1 MKSVWVG
8 TDWHVWSI
16 GHTPHHP
23 YQSVSNIRQLSDSYA
38 NDIQVDDVFIYLGD
52 LCDPAVTDL
61 NELKRLVQN
70 IPGYKILVKGNHDT
84 ETDYFYRDIGFDEV
98 CDVCVINQVAF
109 SHFPLKVEPDMINIQ
124 RSDVDDA
131 NHINAYREDYY
142 KHPIEISELIQNAYD
157 KWLKD
162 RAVHKVSEIADAK
175 TGKAYDASRILYLTD
190 IFEED
195 MLKPVDEAFVGND
208 EVSTTYLMSLSTVD
222 TEEKL
227 LKWIR
232 QNLHVGPMGK
242 VKTDIEMA
250 RSRSASDFDIALFV
264 NPRLRKL
271 GHNPRL
277 MVFIGYEPNNPK
289 PGFVHM
295 FNYWVDLDDSVT
307 WFEAS
312 WRGNEGIHEFE
323 DIDDMKTEILSLYR
337 DRIESNKYTETIF
350 HSVNHSYLK
359 PGRDPQEILKDIF
372 GEDGLVNES
381 AAKSEIDKDFIPKEK
396 IKLSSLKKIRIT
408 EELINKYKKDYPVL
422 RHVRCKDTKEYICDG
437 YMWMN
442 HDDKLVC
449 YVGSCE
455 YTDDH
460 TKWIVSL
467 EIIPEFKGHGLSKQ
481 ILDFATKTMNC
492 KYLSVN
498 KDNKL
503 AKSIYDK
510 YGFKVYTTDDNMYYM
525 TIDPKAKIN
534 ESFAICG
541 LHNSIIKVDDQ
552 DYGDA
557 GLVSCI
563 DWFCDMVQ
571 LGSQLI
577 YIKTT
582 NRIRNLWAITE
593 QNSSP
598 LGGRGVDYSY
608 VINLDMIPKNIDKFS
623 LMKFICLFD
632 ILVTTSDQRTIEA
645 GCPNALCAAIAYWYS
660 QPYYD
665 QLFELPEEYM
675 HPSKEV
681 QNWFNMIQCYQRT
694 VNDTAVDL
702 LVRDLFWN
710 KEVDPKILISSTLK
724 NSMIACDVNN
734 ESAMSQYECLLSLNE
749 ATYDL
754 SKYTDLIVPGTM
766 QSSPFSGKKI
776 TSFVDDLLDANIKI
790 TPETID
796 KIALKQVKSAQD
808 LVDYYNSRLESFTDY
823 SSGSYLGS
831 ADVLWTLLFNMNNFS
846 INNWEKFIPT
856 KLSEVEFAQYMD
868 KRFAELDEI
877 EKMYQDIMIN
887 NIGAMRLSE
896 VIIDAKSELDAKD
909 SKFCKVSTKKDG
921 TVVYDYGK
929 DLGKVFIGSDV
940 YNDDNDKFKTTI
952 KPSRFFTRVHE
963 YDYIIVT
970 HGKIDGNPNLWEIEH
985 ITIDKNACYMVSE
998 LLDDIGTD
1006 KKVLLLICNPKGR
1019 QISGKYKNVT
1029 YSTNYVLDESAIPS
1043 NINIHDTI
1051 QTKISI
1057 IKTKIKQLQKINKRI
1072 NIEAVKSTSDVE
1084 FGFIVIRN
1092 TNKKNLYPYLEYIKE
1107 NVDFRHKYTHFIIND
1122 YIYALESAKTIFK
1135 WMNKVYFNSMPETGY
1150 YWTYQH
1156 NHCPIIMTI
1165 YDNPVIGGAVF
1176 STIDEC
1182 ISDARDY
1189 LDDIYGSGEYTISIY
1204 KAIKGHPLPGQ
1215 RIRIDESTFIDSHDV
1230 RECMTITIPEE
1241 TNNLNEILME
1251 PEDAHLF
1258 LADDEAGEKSQK
1270 PYKIKLST
1278 DDQGVIAE
1286 ATYDLEK
1293 YRKKYQFDSG
1303 KYAKE
1308 FINDKKLTSLIDDL
1322 LDANIKIS
1330 PQTIDRVA
1338 LLQVKNA
1345 EDLVKYFTTRIDKLT
1360 ISDDYIASG
1369 FIMATLLDTDSL
1381 TLDKFKDFVPI
1392 GLTEDQ
1398 FAEYMKKRISEF
1410 NLIESMYRAILIN
1423 RIGNYSLGINLTTSD
1438 YQFVNNQ
1445 FDKPNSD
1452 LVHIDENYSNDTV
1465 LYDYGD
1471 GFAKVYIEKNIYNAF
1486 KTGALK
1492 PSRLYTRASKFDYII
1507 ITHGVS
1513 NPSSDEWKI
1522 FNITINGKKFK
1533 DAKSLIKYLG
1543 KDKAVLFLVCNPDGK
1558 VIENY
1563 PKLVQGY
1570 TNIIFENGAYYKANV
1585 YDMIND
1591 ILKEIHKHRKA
1602 LKYIY
1607 RMVINWV
1614 KNLKITEY
1622 PNYNYPI
1629 VYIDNYHV
1637 LRMTSNKFNNISEF
1651 ISEGN
1656 QIITFINNYRD
1667 MLDRAKYIFEMIL
1680 KVYYN
1685 MIAENGYYWATT
1697 NTNDKVLIPGFRHIN
1712 PIVAGMVYK
1721 SLDECLTDAR
1731 EFYDTHEELI
1741 ESWGNI
1747 TIFKSKLGYDTPG
1760 YTKRSE
1766 DHMVISFDQL
1776 SDYLG
1781 NMNEDAY
1788 QLQGI
1793 DRDQQDVISKK
1804 YGIRAVG
1811 HETEE
1816 EIKYREEREKA
1827 ERERKAEFKKKQKEK
1842 QLAKARK
1849 AKKKIAKKRE
1859 LEKKKEEFKSKFNK
1873 KNEEV
1878 DISDIPYNDGSRNF
1892 FDNTPGVAN
1901 ADFVNETGYKFEML
1915 DKVKFFDPINESV
1928 DDRTLYPVYVLCV
1941 HTGTLLAN
1949 AIKKAT
1955 GSHFSHCTIS
1965 FDSSLKNM
1973 YSFGRKTRLT
1983 ELSNGSFVKESIHNP
1998 PYTNKGVTYALYCI
2012 PVTSSQLAAMKK
2024 RLEYFVKNKTKF
2036 RYDFAGLFKNFFGIA
2051 DNPEQ
2056 RWFCSRFV
2064 ADIINAGTEPGQK
2077 PMIREPSLMRP
2088 EDFLYTNFAL
2098 YVTSGLIKDY
2108 DQILVDKVTKKLLR
2122 IESIRRTQQRAVQST
2137 NIPVTESAVLDLN
2150 PYDPLG
2156 EAIFNY
2162 QMATMDESAYQN
2174 FKKYL
2179 HSFKIK
2185 LDKDGNIIIH
2195 RREVDQL
2202 DKYFREA
2209 NQLLKVNMK
2218 AGNEQ
2223 GVVDQLCR
2231 VHYMINLI
2239 NKYYLIST
2247 TKQNTTVKADLK
2259 KQLIDLRSV
2268 MINVYQQ
2275 YLSWVTA
2282 RNPQF
2287 NFQTAY
2293 DASIYSDKIT
2303 VPKEVITSIG
2313 RVIMTML

>member
-8 TDWHVWSI
+8 TDWHVWSV

-98 CDVCVINQVAF
+98 CDVCIINQVAF
-109 SHFPLKVEPDMINIQ
+109 SHFPLKVEPDMINIHGHLHSEK

-162 RAVHKVSEIADAK
+162 RAVHEVGEITDAK

-323 DIDDMKTEILSLYR
+323 NIDDMKTEILSLYR

-350 HSVNHSYLK
+350 HSVNPSYLK
-359 PGRDPQEILKDIF
+359 PGRDPQEILKNVF

-381 AAKSEIDKDFIPKEK
+381 LAI
-396 IKLSSLKKIRIT
+396 
-408 EELINKYKKDYPVL
+408 
-422 RHVRCKDTKEYICDG
+422 G
-437 YMWMN
+437 
-442 HDDKLVC
+442 
-449 YVGSCE
+449 
-455 YTDDH
+455 
-460 TKWIVSL
+460 
-467 EIIPEFKGHGLSKQ
+467 GL
-481 ILDFATKTMNC
+481 
-492 KYLSVN
+492 
-498 KDNKL
+498 
-503 AKSIYDK
+503 
-510 YGFKVYTTDDNMYYM
+510 
-525 TIDPKAKIN
+525 P
-534 ESFAICG
+534 
-541 LHNSIIKVDDQ
+541 NSIVKVNDQ

-563 DWFCDMVQ
+563 NWFCDMVQ
-571 LGSQLI
+571 LGSQVI

-598 LGGRGVDYSY
+598 LGGRGIDYSY
-608 VINLDMIPKNIDKFS
+608 VINLDMVPENIDKFS
-623 LMKFICLFD
+623 LMKFVCLFD

-694 VNDTAVDL
+694 INNTAVDL

-710 KEVDPKILISSTLK
+710 KEVDPKILISSALK

-749 ATYDL
+749 
-754 SKYTDLIVPGTM
+754 
-766 QSSPFSGKKI
+766 GK
-776 TSFVDDLLDANIKI
+776 S
-790 TPETID
+790 
-796 KIALKQVKSAQD
+796 
-808 LVDYYNSRLESFTDY
+808 
-823 SSGSYLGS
+823 
-831 ADVLWTLLFNMNNFS
+831 
-846 INNWEKFIPT
+846 
-856 KLSEVEFAQYMD
+856 
-868 KRFAELDEI
+868 
-877 EKMYQDIMIN
+877 
-887 NIGAMRLSE
+887 
-896 VIIDAKSELDAKD
+896 
-909 SKFCKVSTKKDG
+909 
-921 TVVYDYGK
+921 
-929 DLGKVFIGSDV
+929 
-940 YNDDNDKFKTTI
+940 
-952 KPSRFFTRVHE
+952 
-963 YDYIIVT
+963 
-970 HGKIDGNPNLWEIEH
+970 
-985 ITIDKNACYMVSE
+985 
-998 LLDDIGTD
+998 TD
-1006 KKVLLLICNPKGR
+1006 KK
-1019 QISGKYKNVT
+1019 
-1029 YSTNYVLDESAIPS
+1029 
-1043 NINIHDTI
+1043 
-1051 QTKISI
+1051 
-1057 IKTKIKQLQKINKRI
+1057 
-1072 NIEAVKSTSDVE
+1072 SD
-1084 FGFIVIRN
+1084 
-1092 TNKKNLYPYLEYIKE
+1092 
-1107 NVDFRHKYTHFIIND
+1107 D
-1122 YIYALESAKTIFK
+1122 
-1135 WMNKVYFNSMPETGY
+1135 
-1150 YWTYQH
+1150 
-1156 NHCPIIMTI
+1156 
-1165 YDNPVIGGAVF
+1165 
-1176 STIDEC
+1176 
-1182 ISDARDY
+1182 
-1189 LDDIYGSGEYTISIY
+1189 
-1204 KAIKGHPLPGQ
+1204 
-1215 RIRIDESTFIDSHDV
+1215 
-1230 RECMTITIPEE
+1230 
-1241 TNNLNEILME
+1241 LNEILME

-1258 LADDEAGEKSQK
+1258 LADDGAGEKSQK

-1286 ATYDLEK
+1286 SFVYDPK
-1293 YRKKYQFDSG
+1293 KFYKNPIDNRKFTLMIG
-1303 KYAKE
+1303 
-1308 FINDKKLTSLIDDL
+1308 DL
-1322 LDANIKIS
+1322 LEANIKIN
-1330 PQTIDRVA
+1330 PETIDRDALAQVKSTEDLKDYYNTRLSNYKNFDKNAYLGSAA
-1338 LLQVKNA
+1338 LLSN
-1345 EDLVKYFTTRIDKLT
+1345 LIYNL
-1360 ISDDYIASG
+1360 
-1369 FIMATLLDTDSL
+1369 
-1381 TLDKFKDFVPI
+1381 KDPKINVWENFVPT
-1392 GLTEDQ
+1392 GLSKQE
-1398 FAEYMKKRISEF
+1398 FASYMETRFRELDF
-1410 NLIESMYRAILIN
+1410 IESMFQKLILHNINAIKLADADSAKDIQSQIKTLKKIVDKDPSFTTTLPDGTRKYTYGEGFGIVYVSKTIYYDNPVGEEISKPSRYIGRAA
-1423 RIGNYSLGINLTTSD
+1423 
-1438 YQFVNNQ
+1438 
-1445 FDKPNSD
+1445 
-1452 LVHIDENYSNDTV
+1452 
-1465 LYDYGD
+1465 LYDYIIVNHGIENETNRDWLMDHIVLDTED
-1471 GFAKVYIEKNIYNAF
+1471 GWRRFTTVN
-1486 KTGALK
+1486 
-1492 PSRLYTRASKFDYII
+1492 
-1507 ITHGVS
+1507 
-1513 NPSSDEWKI
+1513 
-1522 FNITINGKKFK
+1522 
-1533 DAKSLIKYLG
+1533 SLMKYLG
-1543 KDKAVLFLVCNPDGK
+1543 KKARVLLLICNPTGKVLREYTNVEYAKTNVFAESAVNLDKVNIHDTIMNLTTMIKVRQKTLQSLKKRVKKWYKKNSDLNKSHHNFGYLKFYTTKPISVLGKNDDPSIPQLISEITDTPEFDMVIDLFDEYIYFLNIAKEIFKAVDK
-1558 VIENY
+1558 
-1563 PKLVQGY
+1563 
-1570 TNIIFENGAYYKANV
+1570 
-1585 YDMIND
+1585 
-1591 ILKEIHKHRKA
+1591 
-1602 LKYIY
+1602 IY
-1607 RMVINWV
+1607 
-1614 KNLKITEY
+1614 
-1622 PNYNYPI
+1622 
-1629 VYIDNYHV
+1629 
-1637 LRMTSNKFNNISEF
+1637 FNSIP
-1651 ISEGN
+1651 
-1656 QIITFINNYRD
+1656 
-1667 MLDRAKYIFEMIL
+1667 
-1680 KVYYN
+1680 
-1685 MIAENGYYWATT
+1685 ENGYYWIHPVQAIGPNPLYCLSITY
-1697 NTNDKVLIPGFRHIN
+1697 GN
-1712 PIVAGMVYK
+1712 PIVRGMKFNTIDECIEDIKEYASINDLTSDVMVYET
-1721 SLDECLTDAR
+1721 SNNQYLPGLNDYGER
-1731 EFYDTHEELI
+1731 
-1741 ESWGNI
+1741 I
-1747 TIFKSKLGYDTPG
+1747 TRVTVDKPI
-1760 YTKRSE
+1760 
-1766 DHMVISFDQL
+1766 
-1776 SDYLG
+1776 
-1781 NMNEDAY
+1781 NEDAY

-1793 DRDQQDVISKK
+1793 DRDQQDIISKK

-1827 ERERKAEFKKKQKEK
+1827 ERERKAEFKKKQKDK

-1892 FDNTPGVAN
+1892 FDSTPGVAN

-1915 DKVKFFDPINESV
+1915 DKVKFFDSINEST

-1998 PYTNKGVTYALYCI
+1998 PYTNEGVTYALYCI

-2122 IESIRRTQQRAVQST
+2122 IESIRRAQQRAVQST

>member
-1 MKSVWVG
+1 MKNVWVG

-84 ETDYFYRDIGFDEV
+84 ETNYFYRDIGFDEV

-109 SHFPLKVEPDMINIQ
+109 SHFPLKVEPDMINIHGHLHTEK

-142 KHPIEISELIQNAYD
+142 KHPVEISELIQGAYD

-162 RAVHKVSEIADAK
+162 RAVHRVGEITDAK
-175 TGKAYDASRILYLTD
+175 TGKVYDTSRVLYLTD

-195 MLKPVDEAFVGND
+195 MLKPIDEAFVGND

-227 LKWIR
+227 LKWVR

-295 FNYWVDLDDSVT
+295 FNYWVELDDSVT

-350 HSVNHSYLK
+350 HSVNPSYLK
-359 PGRDPQEILKDIF
+359 PGRDPQEILKDVF

-381 AAKSEIDKDFIPKEK
+381 
-396 IKLSSLKKIRIT
+396 
-408 EELINKYKKDYPVL
+408 
-422 RHVRCKDTKEYICDG
+422 
-437 YMWMN
+437 
-442 HDDKLVC
+442 
-449 YVGSCE
+449 
-455 YTDDH
+455 
-460 TKWIVSL
+460 
-467 EIIPEFKGHGLSKQ
+467 
-481 ILDFATKTMNC
+481 
-492 KYLSVN
+492 
-498 KDNKL
+498 
-503 AKSIYDK
+503 
-510 YGFKVYTTDDNMYYM
+510 
-525 TIDPKAKIN
+525 
-534 ESFAICG
+534 FAICG
-541 LHNSIIKVDDQ
+541 LPHCIIKVDDQ
-552 DYGDA
+552 EYGDA

-563 DWFCDMVQ
+563 DWFCDNVQ
-571 LGSQLI
+571 LGNQLI
-577 YIKTT
+577 HIKTT

-598 LGGRGVDYSY
+598 LGGRGIDYSY
-608 VINLDMIPKNIDKFS
+608 VINLDMVPKNIDKFS

-632 ILVTTSDQRTIEA
+632 ILVTTSNQRTIEA
-645 GCPNALCAAIAYWYS
+645 GCSNALCAAIAYWYS

-694 VNDTAVDL
+694 INNTAVDL

-710 KEVDPKILISSTLK
+710 KEVDPKILISSALK

-754 SKYTDLIVPGTM
+754 EKYNRLIG
-766 QSSPFSGKKI
+766 GKLESQTNLPMKKL
-776 TSFVDDLLDANIKI
+776 TTFMDDLLDANIKV

-796 KIALKQVKSAQD
+796 KVALKQCKTAND
-808 LVDYYNSRLESFTDY
+808 LINYYKNRLSEYIDPRKP
-823 SSGSYLGS
+823 GYLGS
-831 ADVLWTLLFNMNNFS
+831 AYTLALLLNNLKDPE
-846 INNWEKFIPT
+846 INVWENFVPT
-856 KLSEVEFAQYMD
+856 GLSDKQFAEYMD
-868 KRFAELDEI
+868 MRFAELDDI
-877 EKMYQDIMIN
+877 EKLYQKVILN
-887 NIGAMRLSE
+887 NIGSYKMS
-896 VIIDAKSELDAKD
+896 IGDAKSFMDD
-909 SKFCKVSTKKDG
+909 QTSDDWVNVTTSKDG
-921 TVVYDYGK
+921 TKVYDYQQNGF
-929 DLGKVFIGSDV
+929 GKVYVNADI
-940 YNDDNDKFKTTI
+940 YRKNYAII
-952 KPSRFFTRVHE
+952 KPSRLFSQAKE
-963 YDYIIVT
+963 YDYIIIT
-970 HGKIDGNPNLWEIEH
+970 HGLGSTSDDPSLWKIEH
-985 ITIDKNACYMVSE
+985 ISINNTPCYTVQELIDT
-998 LLDDIGTD
+998 IGTTD
-1006 KKVLLLICNPKGR
+1006 KVLLLICNPN
-1019 QISGKYKNVT
+1019 GKKLHNKYQNVT
-1029 YSTNYVLDESAIPS
+1029 YATTDVLMESALFNSKLDIHADIMDRVSIVKSQINSLKRQKKTITKWLNENPETKFIS
-1043 NINIHDTI
+1043 NKFKFLWIDYSSNKLHLPTI
-1051 QTKISI
+1051 TELPNMMSKRDSI
-1057 IKTKIKQLQKINKRI
+1057 IVTIDQYMTMLEAAKVIFRSMD
-1072 NIEAVKSTSDVE
+1072 NIYY
-1084 FGFIVIRN
+1084 N
-1092 TNKKNLYPYLEYIKE
+1092 TIP
-1107 NVDFRHKYTHFIIND
+1107 
-1122 YIYALESAKTIFK
+1122 ES
-1135 WMNKVYFNSMPETGY
+1135 GY
-1150 YWTYQH
+1150 YWLYDSIPNLPVL
-1156 NHCPIIMTI
+1156 NHRYSNPIVTGMI
-1165 YDNPVIGGAVF
+1165 F
-1176 STIDEC
+1176 STIENC
-1182 ISDARDY
+1182 ISDAEEYSQYMDI
-1189 LDDIYGSGEYTISIY
+1189 DPVTHIKNNDPSIDIYEA
-1204 KAIKGHPLPGQ
+1204 KRGHALPGNYNHMNENKS
-1215 RIRIDESTFIDSHDV
+1215 IGYGEFIKST
-1230 RECMTITIPEE
+1230 TITQKDD
-1241 TNNLNEILME
+1241 LNEILME
-1251 PEDAHLF
+1251 PEDVHLF

-1278 DDQGVIAE
+1278 DDQGV
-1286 ATYDLEK
+1286 
-1293 YRKKYQFDSG
+1293 
-1303 KYAKE
+1303 
-1308 FINDKKLTSLIDDL
+1308 
-1322 LDANIKIS
+1322 
-1330 PQTIDRVA
+1330 
-1338 LLQVKNA
+1338 
-1345 EDLVKYFTTRIDKLT
+1345 
-1360 ISDDYIASG
+1360 
-1369 FIMATLLDTDSL
+1369 MA
-1381 TLDKFKDFVPI
+1381 
-1392 GLTEDQ
+1392 
-1398 FAEYMKKRISEF
+1398 
-1410 NLIESMYRAILIN
+1410 
-1423 RIGNYSLGINLTTSD
+1423 
-1438 YQFVNNQ
+1438 
-1445 FDKPNSD
+1445 
-1452 LVHIDENYSNDTV
+1452 
-1465 LYDYGD
+1465 
-1471 GFAKVYIEKNIYNAF
+1471 
-1486 KTGALK
+1486 
-1492 PSRLYTRASKFDYII
+1492 
-1507 ITHGVS
+1507 
-1513 NPSSDEWKI
+1513 
-1522 FNITINGKKFK
+1522 
-1533 DAKSLIKYLG
+1533 
-1543 KDKAVLFLVCNPDGK
+1543 
-1558 VIENY
+1558 
-1563 PKLVQGY
+1563 
-1570 TNIIFENGAYYKANV
+1570 
-1585 YDMIND
+1585 
-1591 ILKEIHKHRKA
+1591 
-1602 LKYIY
+1602 
-1607 RMVINWV
+1607 
-1614 KNLKITEY
+1614 
-1622 PNYNYPI
+1622 
-1629 VYIDNYHV
+1629 
-1637 LRMTSNKFNNISEF
+1637 
-1651 ISEGN
+1651 
-1656 QIITFINNYRD
+1656 
-1667 MLDRAKYIFEMIL
+1667 
-1680 KVYYN
+1680 
-1685 MIAENGYYWATT
+1685 
-1697 NTNDKVLIPGFRHIN
+1697 
-1712 PIVAGMVYK
+1712 
-1721 SLDECLTDAR
+1721 
-1731 EFYDTHEELI
+1731 
-1741 ESWGNI
+1741 
-1747 TIFKSKLGYDTPG
+1747 
-1760 YTKRSE
+1760 
-1766 DHMVISFDQL
+1766 
-1776 SDYLG
+1776 
-1781 NMNEDAY
+1781 EDAY

-1793 DRDQQDVISKK
+1793 DRDQQDAISKK

-1849 AKKKIAKKRE
+1849 AKKKIVKKRE

-1892 FDNTPGVAN
+1892 FDSTPGVAN

-1915 DKVKFFDPINESV
+1915 DKVKFFDPINESA

-1973 YSFGRKTRLT
+1973 YSFGRKTKLT
-1983 ELSNGSFVKESIHNP
+1983 ELSNESFVKESIHNP
-1998 PYTNKGVTYALYCI
+1998 PYTNEGVTYALYCI

-2122 IESIRRTQQRAVQST
+2122 IESIRRAQQRAVQST

>member
-8 TDWHVWSI
+8 TDWHVWSV

-98 CDVCVINQVAF
+98 CDICVINQVAF

-162 RAVHKVSEIADAK
+162 RAVYKVGEITDAK

-323 DIDDMKTEILSLYR
+323 NVDDMKTEIISLYR

-381 AAKSEIDKDFIPKEK
+381 
-396 IKLSSLKKIRIT
+396 
-408 EELINKYKKDYPVL
+408 
-422 RHVRCKDTKEYICDG
+422 
-437 YMWMN
+437 
-442 HDDKLVC
+442 
-449 YVGSCE
+449 
-455 YTDDH
+455 
-460 TKWIVSL
+460 
-467 EIIPEFKGHGLSKQ
+467 
-481 ILDFATKTMNC
+481 
-492 KYLSVN
+492 
-498 KDNKL
+498 
-503 AKSIYDK
+503 
-510 YGFKVYTTDDNMYYM
+510 
-525 TIDPKAKIN
+525 
-534 ESFAICG
+534 FAICG
-541 LHNSIIKVDDQ
+541 LPNSIIKVDNQ

-623 LMKFICLFD
+623 LMKFVCLFD

-694 VNDTAVDL
+694 INDTAVDL

-710 KEVDPKILISSTLK
+710 KEVDPKILISSALK
-724 NSMIACDVNN
+724 NSMIACDINN

-749 ATYDL
+749 VTYDL

-790 TPETID
+790 TPDTID

-856 KLSEVEFAQYMD
+856 NLSEVEFAQYMD
-868 KRFAELDEI
+868 KRFTELDEI

-896 VIIDAKSELDAKD
+896 AISDAKSKLDVKD

-970 HGKIDGNPNLWEIEH
+970 HGKINGNPNLWEIEH

-1072 NIEAVKSTSDVE
+1072 NTEAVKSTSDVE

-1092 TNKKNLYPYLEYIKE
+1092 TNKKNLYPYLECIKE
-1107 NVDFRHKYTHFIIND
+1107 NVDFRHKYTHFVIND
-1122 YIYALESAKTIFK
+1122 YIYTLESAKTVFK

-1189 LDDIYGSGEYTISIY
+1189 LDDIHGSGEYTISIY

-1215 RIRIDESTFIDSHDV
+1215 RIRIDESTFIDSHDA
-1230 RECMTITIPEE
+1230 REGMTITIPEE
-1241 TNNLNEILME
+1241 TDNLNEILME

-1286 ATYDLEK
+1286 
-1293 YRKKYQFDSG
+1293 
-1303 KYAKE
+1303 
-1308 FINDKKLTSLIDDL
+1308 
-1322 LDANIKIS
+1322 
-1330 PQTIDRVA
+1330 
-1338 LLQVKNA
+1338 
-1345 EDLVKYFTTRIDKLT
+1345 
-1360 ISDDYIASG
+1360 
-1369 FIMATLLDTDSL
+1369 
-1381 TLDKFKDFVPI
+1381 
-1392 GLTEDQ
+1392 
-1398 FAEYMKKRISEF
+1398 
-1410 NLIESMYRAILIN
+1410 
-1423 RIGNYSLGINLTTSD
+1423 
-1438 YQFVNNQ
+1438 
-1445 FDKPNSD
+1445 
-1452 LVHIDENYSNDTV
+1452 
-1465 LYDYGD
+1465 
-1471 GFAKVYIEKNIYNAF
+1471 
-1486 KTGALK
+1486 
-1492 PSRLYTRASKFDYII
+1492 
-1507 ITHGVS
+1507 
-1513 NPSSDEWKI
+1513 
-1522 FNITINGKKFK
+1522 
-1533 DAKSLIKYLG
+1533 
-1543 KDKAVLFLVCNPDGK
+1543 
-1558 VIENY
+1558 
-1563 PKLVQGY
+1563 
-1570 TNIIFENGAYYKANV
+1570 
-1585 YDMIND
+1585 
-1591 ILKEIHKHRKA
+1591 
-1602 LKYIY
+1602 
-1607 RMVINWV
+1607 
-1614 KNLKITEY
+1614 
-1622 PNYNYPI
+1622 
-1629 VYIDNYHV
+1629 
-1637 LRMTSNKFNNISEF
+1637 
-1651 ISEGN
+1651 
-1656 QIITFINNYRD
+1656 
-1667 MLDRAKYIFEMIL
+1667 
-1680 KVYYN
+1680 
-1685 MIAENGYYWATT
+1685 
-1697 NTNDKVLIPGFRHIN
+1697 
-1712 PIVAGMVYK
+1712 
-1721 SLDECLTDAR
+1721 
-1731 EFYDTHEELI
+1731 
-1741 ESWGNI
+1741 
-1747 TIFKSKLGYDTPG
+1747 
-1760 YTKRSE
+1760 
-1766 DHMVISFDQL
+1766 
-1776 SDYLG
+1776 
-1781 NMNEDAY
+1781 DAY

-1793 DRDQQDVISKK
+1793 DRDQQDAISKK

-1816 EIKYREEREKA
+1816 EIKYREEQEKA

-1892 FDNTPGVAN
+1892 FDSTPGVAN

-1983 ELSNGSFVKESIHNP
+1983 ELSNGSFVKENIHNP
-1998 PYTNKGVTYALYCI
+1998 PYTNEGVTYALYCI

-2098 YVTSGLIKDY
+2098 YVASGLIKDY

-2122 IESIRRTQQRAVQST
+2122 IESIRRAQQRAVQST

>member
-1 MKSVWVG
+1 MKNVWVG
-8 TDWHVWSI
+8 TDWHVWSV

-61 NELKRLVQN
+61 NELKCLVQN

-109 SHFPLKVEPDMINIQ
+109 SHFPLKVEPDMINVHGHLHTEK

-142 KHPIEISELIQNAYD
+142 KHPIEISELIQGVYD

-162 RAVHKVSEIADAK
+162 RVVHKTGEIIDAK
-175 TGKAYDASRILYLTD
+175 TGRIYDTSRVLYLTD

-227 LKWIR
+227 LKWVR

-323 DIDDMKTEILSLYR
+323 NVDDMKTEILSLYR

-350 HSVNHSYLK
+350 HSVNPSYLK
-359 PGRDPQEILKDIF
+359 PGRDPQEILKDVF

-381 AAKSEIDKDFIPKEK
+381 AAKSEIDKDFVPKEK
-396 IKLSSLKKIRIT
+396 IKLSSLKKVEIT
-408 EELINKYKKDYPVL
+408 EDIINKYKKEYSVL
-422 RHVRCKDTKEYICDG
+422 RHVRCKDTKEYVCDG
-437 YMWMN
+437 YMWMTRDN
-442 HDDKLVC
+442 KLVC

-467 EIIPEFKGHGLSKQ
+467 EILPEFKGHGLSKQ
-481 ILDFATKTMNC
+481 ILDFATKNMNC

-503 AKSIYDK
+503 AKVIYDK

-541 LHNSIIKVDDQ
+541 LPHCIIKVDDQ

-563 DWFCDMVQ
+563 DWFCDNVQ
-571 LGSQLI
+571 LGNQLI
-577 YIKTT
+577 HIKTT

-608 VINLDMIPKNIDKFS
+608 VINLDMVPKNIDKFS
-623 LMKFICLFD
+623 LMKFVCLFD
-632 ILVTTSDQRTIEA
+632 ILVTTSNQRTIEA
-645 GCPNALCAAIAYWYS
+645 GCSNALCAAIAYWYS

-694 VNDTAVDL
+694 INNTAVDL

-710 KEVDPKILISSTLK
+710 KEVDPKILISSALK

-754 SKYTDLIVPGTM
+754 SKYTDLIAPGTT
-766 QSSPFSGKKI
+766 QRSAFNGKKL

-831 ADVLWTLLFNMNNFS
+831 ADLLWTLLFNMDNFS
-846 INNWEKFIPT
+846 VNNWEKFIPT
-856 KLSEVEFAQYMD
+856 NLSEVEFAQYMD

-896 VIIDAKSELDAKD
+896 AIIDAKSELDAKD

-970 HGKIDGNPNLWEIEH
+970 HGKVDGNPNLWEIEH

-1006 KKVLLLICNPKGR
+1006 KKVLLLICNPKER

-1029 YSTNYVLDESAIPS
+1029 YSTNYVLDESAIPA
-1043 NINIHDTI
+1043 NLNIHDTI

-1072 NIEAVKSTSDVE
+1072 NTEAVKSTSDVE

-1092 TNKKNLYPYLEYIKE
+1092 TNKKDLYPRLECIKE

-1122 YIYALESAKTIFK
+1122 YIYALESTKTVFK
-1135 WMNKVYFNSMPETGY
+1135 WMDKIYFESMSETGY

-1156 NHCPIIMTI
+1156 DHCPIIMTT
-1165 YDNPVIGGAVF
+1165 YDNPVVGGAVF

-1189 LDDIYGSGEYTISIY
+1189 LDDIHGSGEYTISVY
-1204 KAIKGHPLPGQ
+1204 KANKGHPLPGQ

-1230 RECMTITIPEE
+1230 KEGMTITIPEE
-1241 TNNLNEILME
+1241 KDDLNEILME

-1258 LADDEAGEKSQK
+1258 LAEDEAGEKSQK

-1286 ATYDLEK
+1286 
-1293 YRKKYQFDSG
+1293 
-1303 KYAKE
+1303 
-1308 FINDKKLTSLIDDL
+1308 
-1322 LDANIKIS
+1322 
-1330 PQTIDRVA
+1330 
-1338 LLQVKNA
+1338 
-1345 EDLVKYFTTRIDKLT
+1345 
-1360 ISDDYIASG
+1360 
-1369 FIMATLLDTDSL
+1369 
-1381 TLDKFKDFVPI
+1381 
-1392 GLTEDQ
+1392 
-1398 FAEYMKKRISEF
+1398 
-1410 NLIESMYRAILIN
+1410 
-1423 RIGNYSLGINLTTSD
+1423 
-1438 YQFVNNQ
+1438 
-1445 FDKPNSD
+1445 
-1452 LVHIDENYSNDTV
+1452 
-1465 LYDYGD
+1465 
-1471 GFAKVYIEKNIYNAF
+1471 
-1486 KTGALK
+1486 
-1492 PSRLYTRASKFDYII
+1492 
-1507 ITHGVS
+1507 
-1513 NPSSDEWKI
+1513 
-1522 FNITINGKKFK
+1522 
-1533 DAKSLIKYLG
+1533 
-1543 KDKAVLFLVCNPDGK
+1543 
-1558 VIENY
+1558 
-1563 PKLVQGY
+1563 
-1570 TNIIFENGAYYKANV
+1570 
-1585 YDMIND
+1585 
-1591 ILKEIHKHRKA
+1591 
-1602 LKYIY
+1602 
-1607 RMVINWV
+1607 
-1614 KNLKITEY
+1614 
-1622 PNYNYPI
+1622 
-1629 VYIDNYHV
+1629 
-1637 LRMTSNKFNNISEF
+1637 
-1651 ISEGN
+1651 
-1656 QIITFINNYRD
+1656 
-1667 MLDRAKYIFEMIL
+1667 
-1680 KVYYN
+1680 
-1685 MIAENGYYWATT
+1685 
-1697 NTNDKVLIPGFRHIN
+1697 
-1712 PIVAGMVYK
+1712 
-1721 SLDECLTDAR
+1721 
-1731 EFYDTHEELI
+1731 
-1741 ESWGNI
+1741 
-1747 TIFKSKLGYDTPG
+1747 
-1760 YTKRSE
+1760 
-1766 DHMVISFDQL
+1766 
-1776 SDYLG
+1776 
-1781 NMNEDAY
+1781 DAY

-1793 DRDQQDVISKK
+1793 DRDQQDAISKK

-1892 FDNTPGVAN
+1892 FDSTPGVAN
-1901 ADFVNETGYKFEML
+1901 ADFINETGYKFEML
-1915 DKVKFFDPINESV
+1915 DKVKFFDPINEST

-1973 YSFGRKTRLT
+1973 YSFGRKTKLT

-1998 PYTNKGVTYALYCI
+1998 PYTNEGVNYALYCI

-2122 IESIRRTQQRAVQST
+2122 IESIRRAQQRAVQST

>member
-61 NELKRLVQN
+61 NELKHLVQN

-109 SHFPLKVEPDMINIQ
+109 SHFPLKVEPDMINIHGHLHTEK

-142 KHPIEISELIQNAYD
+142 KHPVEISELIQGAYD

-162 RAVHKVSEIADAK
+162 RAVHKTGEITDAK
-175 TGKAYDASRILYLTD
+175 TGRVYDTSRVLYLTD

-195 MLKPVDEAFVGND
+195 MLKPVDETFVGND

-323 DIDDMKTEILSLYR
+323 NVDDMKTEILSLYR

-350 HSVNHSYLK
+350 HSVNPSYLK
-359 PGRDPQEILKDIF
+359 PGRDPQEILKDVF

-381 AAKSEIDKDFIPKEK
+381 AAKINKKLYHISTSNLDGKILYPKIPSNYFTKNNYEENTTKRVCFAPDINKCLMGLSQNCTGMEFFVHVPNGEHEIYKPSSKEVPDS
-396 IKLSSLKKIRIT
+396 IITGELWIT
-408 EELINKYKKDYPVL
+408 EPVKLKCIGKILVIGDSGKPGHPFKYGTHTAELYDW
-422 RHVRCKDTKEYICDG
+422 E
-437 YMWMN
+437 W
-442 HDDKLVC
+442 
-449 YVGSCE
+449 
-455 YTDDH
+455 
-460 TKWIVSL
+460 KWI
-467 EIIPEFKGHGLSKQ
+467 ESK
-481 ILDFATKTMNC
+481 K
-492 KYLSVN
+492 S
-498 KDNKL
+498 KL
-503 AKSIYDK
+503 
-510 YGFKVYTTDDNMYYM
+510 
-525 TIDPKAKIN
+525 N

-541 LHNSIIKVDDQ
+541 LPHSIIKVDDQ

-563 DWFCDMVQ
+563 DWFCDNVQ
-571 LGSQLI
+571 LGNQLI

-608 VINLDMIPKNIDKFS
+608 MINLDMVPKNIDKFS

-632 ILVTTSDQRTIEA
+632 ILVTTSNQRTIEA
-645 GCPNALCAAIAYWYS
+645 GCSNALCAAIAYWYS

-665 QLFELPEEYM
+665 QLFELPEEFM

-681 QNWFNMIQCYQRT
+681 QNWFNMIQYYQRT
-694 VNDTAVDL
+694 INDTAVDL

-710 KEVDPKILISSTLK
+710 KEVDPKILISSALK

-749 ATYDL
+749 VTYDL
-754 SKYTDLIVPGTM
+754 SKYTDLVIPGTM

-776 TSFVDDLLDANIKI
+776 TSFTNDLLDANIKI

-831 ADVLWTLLFNMNNFS
+831 ADVLWTLLFNMDNFS
-846 INNWEKFIPT
+846 VNNWEKFIPT
-856 KLSEVEFAQYMD
+856 NLTEVEFAQYMD

-896 VIIDAKSELDAKD
+896 AISDAKSKLDAEN
-909 SKFCKVSTKKDG
+909 SKLCKVSTKKDG

-929 DLGKVFIGSDV
+929 ELGKVFIGSYV

-985 ITIDKNACYMVSE
+985 ITINKNACYMVSE

-1029 YSTNYVLDESAIPS
+1029 YSTNYMLDESAIPS

-1072 NIEAVKSTSDVE
+1072 NTEAVKSTSDIK
-1084 FGFIVIRN
+1084 FGFIVVRN
-1092 TNKKNLYPYLEYIKE
+1092 TNKKNLYPYLECIKA
-1107 NVDFRHKYTHFIIND
+1107 NVDFCNKYTHFAIND

-1135 WMNKVYFNSMPETGY
+1135 WMDKIYFESMPEAGY

-1156 NHCPIIMTI
+1156 SHCPIIMTT
-1165 YDNPVIGGAVF
+1165 YDNPVVGGAVF

-1182 ISDARDY
+1182 ISDASDY
-1189 LDDIYGSGEYTISIY
+1189 LDDIHGSGEYTINVY
-1204 KAIKGHPLPGQ
+1204 KAVKGHPLPGQ
-1215 RIRIDESTFIDSHDV
+1215 RIRIDESAFIDSHDAK
-1230 RECMTITIPEE
+1230 EGMTITVPGDD
-1241 TNNLNEILME
+1241 NLNEILME

-1258 LADDEAGEKSQK
+1258 LSDDEAGEKSQK
-1270 PYKIKLST
+1270 PYKVRLST
-1278 DDQGVIAE
+1278 DDEGVIA
-1286 ATYDLEK
+1286 
-1293 YRKKYQFDSG
+1293 
-1303 KYAKE
+1303 
-1308 FINDKKLTSLIDDL
+1308 
-1322 LDANIKIS
+1322 
-1330 PQTIDRVA
+1330 
-1338 LLQVKNA
+1338 
-1345 EDLVKYFTTRIDKLT
+1345 
-1360 ISDDYIASG
+1360 
-1369 FIMATLLDTDSL
+1369 
-1381 TLDKFKDFVPI
+1381 
-1392 GLTEDQ
+1392 
-1398 FAEYMKKRISEF
+1398 
-1410 NLIESMYRAILIN
+1410 
-1423 RIGNYSLGINLTTSD
+1423 
-1438 YQFVNNQ
+1438 
-1445 FDKPNSD
+1445 
-1452 LVHIDENYSNDTV
+1452 
-1465 LYDYGD
+1465 
-1471 GFAKVYIEKNIYNAF
+1471 
-1486 KTGALK
+1486 
-1492 PSRLYTRASKFDYII
+1492 
-1507 ITHGVS
+1507 
-1513 NPSSDEWKI
+1513 
-1522 FNITINGKKFK
+1522 
-1533 DAKSLIKYLG
+1533 
-1543 KDKAVLFLVCNPDGK
+1543 
-1558 VIENY
+1558 
-1563 PKLVQGY
+1563 
-1570 TNIIFENGAYYKANV
+1570 
-1585 YDMIND
+1585 
-1591 ILKEIHKHRKA
+1591 
-1602 LKYIY
+1602 
-1607 RMVINWV
+1607 
-1614 KNLKITEY
+1614 
-1622 PNYNYPI
+1622 
-1629 VYIDNYHV
+1629 
-1637 LRMTSNKFNNISEF
+1637 
-1651 ISEGN
+1651 
-1656 QIITFINNYRD
+1656 
-1667 MLDRAKYIFEMIL
+1667 
-1680 KVYYN
+1680 
-1685 MIAENGYYWATT
+1685 
-1697 NTNDKVLIPGFRHIN
+1697 
-1712 PIVAGMVYK
+1712 
-1721 SLDECLTDAR
+1721 
-1731 EFYDTHEELI
+1731 
-1741 ESWGNI
+1741 
-1747 TIFKSKLGYDTPG
+1747 
-1760 YTKRSE
+1760 
-1766 DHMVISFDQL
+1766 
-1776 SDYLG
+1776 
-1781 NMNEDAY
+1781 EDAY

-1793 DRDQQDVISKK
+1793 DRDQQDAISKK

-1827 ERERKAEFKKKQKEK
+1827 ERERKAEFKKKQKDK

-1892 FDNTPGVAN
+1892 FDSTPGVTN

-1915 DKVKFFDPINESV
+1915 DKVKFFDPINEST

-1973 YSFGRKTRLT
+1973 YSFGRKTKLT

-1998 PYTNKGVTYALYCI
+1998 PYTNEGVTYALYCI

-2122 IESIRRTQQRAVQST
+2122 IESIRRAQQRAVKST

-2162 QMATMDESAYQN
+2162 QMATMDESVYQN

-2231 VHYMINLI
+2231 IHYMINLI

-2268 MINVYQQ
+2268 IINVYQQ

>member
-109 SHFPLKVEPDMINIQ
+109 SHFPLKVEPDMINIHGHLHSEK

-162 RAVHKVSEIADAK
+162 RAVHKVGEITDAK

-277 MVFIGYEPNNPK
+277 MIFIGYEPNNPK

-323 DIDDMKTEILSLYR
+323 TVDDMKTEILSLYR

-350 HSVNHSYLK
+350 HSVNPSYLK
-359 PGRDPQEILKDIF
+359 PGRDPQEILKNIF
-372 GEDGLVNES
+372 GEDGLV
-381 AAKSEIDKDFIPKEK
+381 
-396 IKLSSLKKIRIT
+396 
-408 EELINKYKKDYPVL
+408 
-422 RHVRCKDTKEYICDG
+422 
-437 YMWMN
+437 
-442 HDDKLVC
+442 
-449 YVGSCE
+449 
-455 YTDDH
+455 
-460 TKWIVSL
+460 
-467 EIIPEFKGHGLSKQ
+467 
-481 ILDFATKTMNC
+481 
-492 KYLSVN
+492 
-498 KDNKL
+498 
-503 AKSIYDK
+503 
-510 YGFKVYTTDDNMYYM
+510 
-525 TIDPKAKIN
+525 N

-552 DYGDA
+552 DYGDD

-563 DWFCDMVQ
+563 NWFCDMVQ
-571 LGSQLI
+571 LGSQVI

-598 LGGRGVDYSY
+598 LGGRGIDYSY
-608 VINLDMIPKNIDKFS
+608 VINLDMVPENIDKFS
-623 LMKFICLFD
+623 LMKFVCLFD

-694 VNDTAVDL
+694 INNTAVDL

-710 KEVDPKILISSTLK
+710 KEVDPKILISSALK

-754 SKYTDLIVPGTM
+754 SKYMDLIVPGTT
-766 QSSPFSGKKI
+766 QRSAFNGKKI
-776 TSFVDDLLDANIKI
+776 TSFVDDFLNANIKI

-831 ADVLWTLLFNMNNFS
+831 ADVLWTLLFNMDNFS
-846 INNWEKFIPT
+846 VNNWEKFIPT
-856 KLSEVEFAQYMD
+856 NLSEVEFAQYMD

-896 VIIDAKSELDAKD
+896 AISDAKSELDVKD
-909 SKFCKVSTKKDG
+909 SKFCKVSTN
-921 TVVYDYGK
+921 
-929 DLGKVFIGSDV
+929 I
-940 YNDDNDKFKTTI
+940 
-952 KPSRFFTRVHE
+952 PA
-963 YDYIIVT
+963 
-970 HGKIDGNPNLWEIEH
+970 NL
-985 ITIDKNACYMVSE
+985 
-998 LLDDIGTD
+998 
-1006 KKVLLLICNPKGR
+1006 
-1019 QISGKYKNVT
+1019 
-1029 YSTNYVLDESAIPS
+1029 
-1043 NINIHDTI
+1043 NIHDTI
-1051 QTKISI
+1051 QNKISI
-1057 IKTKIKQLQKINKRI
+1057 IKTKIKQLRRVSKQINT
-1072 NIEAVKSTSDVE
+1072 EAVKSTSDVE

-1092 TNKKNLYPYLEYIKE
+1092 TNKKDLYPRLECIKE
-1107 NVDFRHKYTHFIIND
+1107 NVDFRHKYTHFAIND

-1135 WMNKVYFNSMPETGY
+1135 WMDKIYFESMPEAGY

-1156 NHCPIIMTI
+1156 SHCPIIMTAH
-1165 YDNPVIGGAVF
+1165 DNPVVGGAVF

-1189 LDDIYGSGEYTISIY
+1189 LDDIHGSGEYTINVY
-1204 KAIKGHPLPGQ
+1204 KAVKGHPLPGQ
-1215 RIRIDESTFIDSHDV
+1215 RIRIDESTFIDSHDAK
-1230 RECMTITIPEE
+1230 EGMTITVSEDDS
-1241 TNNLNEILME
+1241 LNEILME

-1286 ATYDLEK
+1286 SFVYDPK
-1293 YRKKYQFDSG
+1293 KFYKNPIDNRKFTLMIG
-1303 KYAKE
+1303 
-1308 FINDKKLTSLIDDL
+1308 DL
-1322 LDANIKIS
+1322 LEANIKIN
-1330 PQTIDRVA
+1330 PETIDQDALAQVKSTEDLKDYYNARLTNYKNFDQNAYLSSAA
-1338 LLQVKNA
+1338 LLSN
-1345 EDLVKYFTTRIDKLT
+1345 LIYNL
-1360 ISDDYIASG
+1360 
-1369 FIMATLLDTDSL
+1369 
-1381 TLDKFKDFVPI
+1381 KDPKINVWENFVPT
-1392 GLTEDQ
+1392 GLSKQE
-1398 FAEYMKKRISEF
+1398 FASYMETRFRELDF
-1410 NLIESMYRAILIN
+1410 IESMFQKLILHNINAIKLADADSAKDIQSQ
-1423 RIGNYSLGINLTTSD
+1423 IKTLKKIVDKDPSFTTTLPD
-1438 YQFVNNQ
+1438 GTRKYTYGEGFG
-1445 FDKPNSD
+1445 
-1452 LVHIDENYSNDTV
+1452 TV
-1465 LYDYGD
+1465 YVGS
-1471 GFAKVYIEKNIYNAF
+1471 NIYNDPIGF
-1486 KTGALK
+1486 EVSK
-1492 PSRLYTRASKFDYII
+1492 PSRFIGRAALYDIIVVNHGKVNEFDNTWQMDPIYIN
-1507 ITHGVS
+1507 T
-1513 NPSSDEWKI
+1513 SD
-1522 FNITINGKKFK
+1522 GYKKLTTV
-1533 DAKSLIKYLG
+1533 DILMKYLG
-1543 KDKAVLFLVCNPDGK
+1543 KKAKVLLLICNPDGK
-1558 VIENY
+1558 ILREYTNVNY
-1563 PKLVQGY
+1563 PKTRVYLESAEAISDYGIHESIMDVITIIKINQKSLDSVRKRVKKWYKKNNINKSNHNFGY
-1570 TNIIFENGAYYKANV
+1570 LKFYVTKPISVLGKNDDPSIPQLISEITDTPEFDMVIDLFDEYIYFLNIA
-1585 YDMIND
+1585 
-1591 ILKEIHKHRKA
+1591 KEIFKA
-1602 LKYIY
+1602 VDKIY
-1607 RMVINWV
+1607 FKSIPE
-1614 KNLKITEY
+1614 T
-1622 PNYNYPI
+1622 
-1629 VYIDNYHV
+1629 
-1637 LRMTSNKFNNISEF
+1637 
-1651 ISEGN
+1651 
-1656 QIITFINNYRD
+1656 
-1667 MLDRAKYIFEMIL
+1667 
-1680 KVYYN
+1680 
-1685 MIAENGYYWATT
+1685 GYYWIHPVQAIGPNPLYCLSTT
-1697 NTNDKVLIPGFRHIN
+1697 YGN
-1712 PIVAGMVYK
+1712 PIIRGMK
-1721 SLDECLTDAR
+1721 FNTIDECIEDIREYASINDLKSDVMIYETSNNQYLPGLGTDCGER
-1731 EFYDTHEELI
+1731 VTRV
-1741 ESWGNI
+1741 
-1747 TIFKSKLGYDTPG
+1747 TIDS
-1760 YTKRSE
+1760 
-1766 DHMVISFDQL
+1766 II
-1776 SDYLG
+1776 
-1781 NMNEDAY
+1781 NEDAY

-1827 ERERKAEFKKKQKEK
+1827 ERERKAEFKKKQKDK

-1859 LEKKKEEFKSKFNK
+1859 LEKKREEFKSKFNK

-1892 FDNTPGVAN
+1892 FDSTPGVAN
-1901 ADFVNETGYKFEML
+1901 ADFVNETGYKFDIL
-1915 DKVKFFDPINESV
+1915 DKVKFFDPINEST

-1998 PYTNKGVTYALYCI
+1998 PYTNEGVTYALYCI

-2108 DQILVDKVTKKLLR
+2108 DQILVDKVTKKILR
-2122 IESIRRTQQRAVQST
+2122 IESIRRAQQRAVQST
-2137 NIPVTESAVLDLN
+2137 NIHVTESAVLDLN

>member
-8 TDWHVWSI
+8 TDWHVWSV

-23 YQSVSNIRQLSDSYA
+23 YQSISNIRQLSDSYA

-109 SHFPLKVEPDMINIQ
+109 SHFPLKVEPDMINIHGHLHNEK

-162 RAVHKVSEIADAK
+162 RAVHTVGEITDAK

-190 IFEED
+190 IFEKD

-277 MVFIGYEPNNPK
+277 MVFIGYELNNPK

-323 DIDDMKTEILSLYR
+323 NVDDMKTEILSLYR

-467 EIIPEFKGHGLSKQ
+467 EILPEFKGHGLSKQ

-534 ESFAICG
+534 ESFAIGG
-541 LHNSIIKVDDQ
+541 LPNSIIKVDDQ
-552 DYGDA
+552 DYGDN
-557 GLVSCI
+557 GLVSSI
-563 DWFCDMVQ
+563 NWFCDMVQ

-608 VINLDMIPKNIDKFS
+608 VINLDMVPKNIDKFS
-623 LMKFICLFD
+623 LMTFVCLFD

-710 KEVDPKILISSTLK
+710 KEVDPKILISSSLK

-749 ATYDL
+749 
-754 SKYTDLIVPGTM
+754 
-766 QSSPFSGKKI
+766 GK
-776 TSFVDDLLDANIKI
+776 S
-790 TPETID
+790 
-796 KIALKQVKSAQD
+796 
-808 LVDYYNSRLESFTDY
+808 
-823 SSGSYLGS
+823 
-831 ADVLWTLLFNMNNFS
+831 
-846 INNWEKFIPT
+846 
-856 KLSEVEFAQYMD
+856 
-868 KRFAELDEI
+868 
-877 EKMYQDIMIN
+877 
-887 NIGAMRLSE
+887 
-896 VIIDAKSELDAKD
+896 
-909 SKFCKVSTKKDG
+909 
-921 TVVYDYGK
+921 
-929 DLGKVFIGSDV
+929 
-940 YNDDNDKFKTTI
+940 
-952 KPSRFFTRVHE
+952 
-963 YDYIIVT
+963 
-970 HGKIDGNPNLWEIEH
+970 
-985 ITIDKNACYMVSE
+985 
-998 LLDDIGTD
+998 TD
-1006 KKVLLLICNPKGR
+1006 KK
-1019 QISGKYKNVT
+1019 
-1029 YSTNYVLDESAIPS
+1029 
-1043 NINIHDTI
+1043 
-1051 QTKISI
+1051 
-1057 IKTKIKQLQKINKRI
+1057 
-1072 NIEAVKSTSDVE
+1072 SD
-1084 FGFIVIRN
+1084 
-1092 TNKKNLYPYLEYIKE
+1092 
-1107 NVDFRHKYTHFIIND
+1107 D
-1122 YIYALESAKTIFK
+1122 
-1135 WMNKVYFNSMPETGY
+1135 
-1150 YWTYQH
+1150 
-1156 NHCPIIMTI
+1156 
-1165 YDNPVIGGAVF
+1165 
-1176 STIDEC
+1176 
-1182 ISDARDY
+1182 
-1189 LDDIYGSGEYTISIY
+1189 
-1204 KAIKGHPLPGQ
+1204 
-1215 RIRIDESTFIDSHDV
+1215 
-1230 RECMTITIPEE
+1230 
-1241 TNNLNEILME
+1241 LNEILME

-1258 LADDEAGEKSQK
+1258 LADDEAGEKFQK

-1286 ATYDLEK
+1286 SVYNFDQYIKDANITDQKKIDRIIRGLGLNDDHTY
-1293 YRKKYQFDSG
+1293 
-1303 KYAKE
+1303 
-1308 FINDKKLTSLIDDL
+1308 TSLVNDI
-1322 LDANIKIS
+1322 LDANIVIN
-1330 PQTIDRVA
+1330 PENIDKV
-1338 LLQVKNA
+1338 LLSRIKNSEELA
-1345 EDLVKYFTTRIDKLT
+1345 KYFTDRLSSFADPV
-1360 ISDDYIASG
+1360 SDNYLGSAVILEYLVNNLSKANY
-1369 FIMATLLDTDSL
+1369 M
-1381 TLDKFKDFVPI
+1381 KDFVPE
-1392 GLTEDQ
+1392 GLSENE
-1398 FAEYMKKRISEF
+1398 FAEYMSKRFNELQTIETFFRMELIEHLKNSKISEAEIKNILDNPDMVPEQIKRIKKLMKDYTISEENGTIKYTYDSIPGVVYVQSNVYHSASNIVSPDRLF
-1410 NLIESMYRAILIN
+1410 GRAT
-1423 RIGNYSLGINLTTSD
+1423 R
-1438 YQFVNNQ
+1438 
-1445 FDKPNSD
+1445 
-1452 LVHIDENYSNDTV
+1452 
-1465 LYDYGD
+1465 YDM
-1471 GFAKVYIEKNIYNAF
+1471 
-1486 KTGALK
+1486 
-1492 PSRLYTRASKFDYII
+1492 II
-1507 ITHGVS
+1507 IAHRSRYSTKD
-1513 NPSSDEWKI
+1513 NWECEP
-1522 FNITINGKKFK
+1522 ITINGKTYTSVNLLTEKYGKYHKLLLLICNTDGSVIPAYDNVTYSATTTIMESANPKLKMNISSMISDKLAIMNSRQKMLKKLSRRINKYFDQK
-1533 DAKSLIKYLG
+1533 TYIVYPVHKYPELYLHDTCVDSSLIHFDKRKEYIKYLYE
-1543 KDKAVLFLVCNPDGK
+1543 F
-1558 VIENY
+1558 
-1563 PKLVQGY
+1563 
-1570 TNIIFENGAYYKANV
+1570 
-1585 YDMIND
+1585 ND
-1591 ILKEIHKHRKA
+1591 IIDRYLFFLESCKTIF
-1602 LKYIY
+1602 
-1607 RMVINWV
+1607 
-1614 KNLKITEY
+1614 ITM
-1622 PNYNYPI
+1622 
-1629 VYIDNYHV
+1629 D
-1637 LRMTSNKFNNISEF
+1637 
-1651 ISEGN
+1651 
-1656 QIITFINNYRD
+1656 
-1667 MLDRAKYIFEMIL
+1667 
-1680 KVYYN
+1680 KVYHNTMNETGYCWTCDPQSKIPAISYN
-1685 MIAENGYYWATT
+1685 PNNPFIYGTVY
-1697 NTNDKVLIPGFRHIN
+1697 NT
-1712 PIVAGMVYK
+1712 
-1721 SLDECLTDAR
+1721 LDECV
-1731 EFYDTHEELI
+1731 ESISNYYKYDSCCGI
-1741 ESWGNI
+1741 INV
-1747 TIFKSKLGYDTPG
+1747 Y
-1760 YTKRSE
+1760 R
-1766 DHMVISFDQL
+1766 VDQGFQSIPL
-1776 SDYLG
+1776 DKPI
-1781 NMNEDAY
+1781 NEDAY

-1793 DRDQQDVISKK
+1793 DRDQQDAISKK

-1892 FDNTPGVAN
+1892 FDSTPGVAN

-1915 DKVKFFDPINESV
+1915 DKVKFFDPINEST

-1998 PYTNKGVTYALYCI
+1998 PYTNEDVTYALYCI

-2122 IESIRRTQQRAVQST
+2122 IESIRRTKQRVVQST

-2179 HSFKIK
+2179 HNFKIK

>member
-61 NELKRLVQN
+61 NELKHLVQN

-109 SHFPLKVEPDMINIQ
+109 SHFPLKVEPDMINIHGHLHTEK

-131 NHINAYREDYY
+131 NHINAYREEYY
-142 KHPIEISELIQNAYD
+142 KHPVEISELIQGAYD

-162 RAVHKVSEIADAK
+162 RAVHKTGEITDAK
-175 TGKAYDASRILYLTD
+175 TGRVYDTSRVLYLTD

-323 DIDDMKTEILSLYR
+323 DVDDMKTEILSLYR

-350 HSVNHSYLK
+350 HSVNPSYLK
-359 PGRDPQEILKDIF
+359 PGRDPQEILKDVF

-408 EELINKYKKDYPVL
+408 EDLINKYKKDYPVL

-437 YMWMN
+437 YMWMDRN
-442 HDDKLVC
+442 NKLVC

-467 EIIPEFKGHGLSKQ
+467 EILPEYKGHGLSKQ

-541 LHNSIIKVDDQ
+541 LPHSIIKVDDQ

-563 DWFCDMVQ
+563 DWFCDNVQ
-571 LGSQLI
+571 LGNQLI
-577 YIKTT
+577 HIKTT

-608 VINLDMIPKNIDKFS
+608 VINLDMVPKNIDKFS
-623 LMKFICLFD
+623 MMKFICLFD
-632 ILVTTSDQRTIEA
+632 ILVTTSNQRTIET

-694 VNDTAVDL
+694 INDTAVDL

-710 KEVDPKILISSTLK
+710 KEVDPKILISSALK

-831 ADVLWTLLFNMNNFS
+831 ADVLWTLLFNMDNFS
-846 INNWEKFIPT
+846 VNNWEKFIPT
-856 KLSEVEFAQYMD
+856 NLTEVEFAQYMD

-896 VIIDAKSELDAKD
+896 AIIDAKSKLDVKD

-940 YNDDNDKFKTTI
+940 YNDNSDKFKTTI

-963 YDYIIVT
+963 YDYIIVA
-970 HGKIDGNPNLWEIEH
+970 HGKVDGNPNLWEIEH

-1006 KKVLLLICNPKGR
+1006 KKVLLLICNLKGR

-1072 NIEAVKSTSDVE
+1072 NSEAVKSTSDVE
-1084 FGFIVIRN
+1084 FGFIVVRN
-1092 TNKKNLYPYLEYIKE
+1092 TNKKNLYPYLECIKA
-1107 NVDFRHKYTHFIIND
+1107 NVDFCNKYTHFAIND

-1135 WMNKVYFNSMPETGY
+1135 WMDKIYFESMPEAGY

-1156 NHCPIIMTI
+1156 SHCPIIMTT
-1165 YDNPVIGGAVF
+1165 YDNPVVGGAVF

-1189 LDDIYGSGEYTISIY
+1189 LDDIHGSGEYTINVY
-1204 KAIKGHPLPGQ
+1204 KAVKGHPLPGQ
-1215 RIRIDESTFIDSHDV
+1215 RIRIDESAFIDSHDTK
-1230 RECMTITIPEE
+1230 ESMTITVPGDD
-1241 TNNLNEILME
+1241 NLNEILME
-1251 PEDAHLF
+1251 PEDAYLF

-1278 DDQGVIAE
+1278 DDEGVIA
-1286 ATYDLEK
+1286 
-1293 YRKKYQFDSG
+1293 
-1303 KYAKE
+1303 
-1308 FINDKKLTSLIDDL
+1308 
-1322 LDANIKIS
+1322 
-1330 PQTIDRVA
+1330 
-1338 LLQVKNA
+1338 
-1345 EDLVKYFTTRIDKLT
+1345 
-1360 ISDDYIASG
+1360 
-1369 FIMATLLDTDSL
+1369 
-1381 TLDKFKDFVPI
+1381 
-1392 GLTEDQ
+1392 
-1398 FAEYMKKRISEF
+1398 
-1410 NLIESMYRAILIN
+1410 
-1423 RIGNYSLGINLTTSD
+1423 
-1438 YQFVNNQ
+1438 
-1445 FDKPNSD
+1445 
-1452 LVHIDENYSNDTV
+1452 
-1465 LYDYGD
+1465 
-1471 GFAKVYIEKNIYNAF
+1471 
-1486 KTGALK
+1486 
-1492 PSRLYTRASKFDYII
+1492 
-1507 ITHGVS
+1507 
-1513 NPSSDEWKI
+1513 
-1522 FNITINGKKFK
+1522 
-1533 DAKSLIKYLG
+1533 
-1543 KDKAVLFLVCNPDGK
+1543 
-1558 VIENY
+1558 
-1563 PKLVQGY
+1563 
-1570 TNIIFENGAYYKANV
+1570 
-1585 YDMIND
+1585 
-1591 ILKEIHKHRKA
+1591 
-1602 LKYIY
+1602 
-1607 RMVINWV
+1607 
-1614 KNLKITEY
+1614 
-1622 PNYNYPI
+1622 
-1629 VYIDNYHV
+1629 
-1637 LRMTSNKFNNISEF
+1637 
-1651 ISEGN
+1651 
-1656 QIITFINNYRD
+1656 
-1667 MLDRAKYIFEMIL
+1667 
-1680 KVYYN
+1680 
-1685 MIAENGYYWATT
+1685 
-1697 NTNDKVLIPGFRHIN
+1697 
-1712 PIVAGMVYK
+1712 
-1721 SLDECLTDAR
+1721 
-1731 EFYDTHEELI
+1731 
-1741 ESWGNI
+1741 
-1747 TIFKSKLGYDTPG
+1747 
-1760 YTKRSE
+1760 
-1766 DHMVISFDQL
+1766 
-1776 SDYLG
+1776 
-1781 NMNEDAY
+1781 EDAY

-1793 DRDQQDVISKK
+1793 DRDQQDAISKK

-1859 LEKKKEEFKSKFNK
+1859 LDKKKEEFKSKFNK

-1892 FDNTPGVAN
+1892 FDSTPGVAN

-1915 DKVKFFDPINESV
+1915 DKVKFFDPINESA

-1973 YSFGRKTRLT
+1973 YSFGRKTKLT

-1998 PYTNKGVTYALYCI
+1998 PYTNEGVTYALYCI
-2012 PVTSSQLAAMKK
+2012 PVTGSQLAAMKK

-2122 IESIRRTQQRAVQST
+2122 IESIRRAQQRAVQST
-2137 NIPVTESAVLDLN
+2137 NIPVTESVVLDLN

-2218 AGNEQ
+2218 AGNEL

-2247 TKQNTTVKADLK
+2247 TKQNTTVKTDLK

>member
-1 MKSVWVG
+1 MKNVWVG
-8 TDWHVWSI
+8 TDWHVWSV

-109 SHFPLKVEPDMINIQ
+109 SHFPLKVEPDMINVHGHLHTEK

-142 KHPIEISELIQNAYD
+142 KHPVEISELIQGAYD

-162 RAVHKVSEIADAK
+162 RAVHRVGEITDAK
-175 TGKAYDASRILYLTD
+175 TGKLYDTSRVLYLTD

-195 MLKPVDEAFVGND
+195 MLKPVDEAFIGND

-227 LKWIR
+227 LKWVR

-295 FNYWVDLDDSVT
+295 FNYLVDLDDSVT

-323 DIDDMKTEILSLYR
+323 NVDDMKTEILSLYR

-350 HSVNHSYLK
+350 HSVNPSYLK
-359 PGRDPQEILKDIF
+359 PGRDPQEILKDVF

-396 IKLSSLKKIRIT
+396 IKLSSLKKVEIT
-408 EELINKYKKDYPVL
+408 EDIINKYKKEYSVL
-422 RHVRCKDTKEYICDG
+422 RHVRCKDTKEYVCDG
-437 YMWMN
+437 YMWMTRDN
-442 HDDKLVC
+442 KLVC

-467 EIIPEFKGHGLSKQ
+467 EILPEFKGHGLSKQ
-481 ILDFATKTMNC
+481 ILDFATKNMNC

-503 AKSIYDK
+503 AKAIYDK

-541 LHNSIIKVDDQ
+541 LPHCIIKVDDQ

-563 DWFCDMVQ
+563 DWFCDNVQ
-571 LGSQLI
+571 LGNQLI
-577 YIKTT
+577 HIKTT

-608 VINLDMIPKNIDKFS
+608 VINLDMVPKNIDKFS

-632 ILVTTSDQRTIEA
+632 ILVTTSNQRTVEA
-645 GCPNALCAAIAYWYS
+645 GCSNTLCAAIAYWYS

-694 VNDTAVDL
+694 INNTAVDL

-710 KEVDPKILISSTLK
+710 KEVDPKILISSALK

-749 ATYDL
+749 GKT
-754 SKYTDLIVPGTM
+754 T
-766 QSSPFSGKKI
+766 GKK
-776 TSFVDDLLDANIKI
+776 SDD
-790 TPETID
+790 
-796 KIALKQVKSAQD
+796 
-808 LVDYYNSRLESFTDY
+808 
-823 SSGSYLGS
+823 
-831 ADVLWTLLFNMNNFS
+831 
-846 INNWEKFIPT
+846 
-856 KLSEVEFAQYMD
+856 
-868 KRFAELDEI
+868 
-877 EKMYQDIMIN
+877 
-887 NIGAMRLSE
+887 
-896 VIIDAKSELDAKD
+896 
-909 SKFCKVSTKKDG
+909 
-921 TVVYDYGK
+921 
-929 DLGKVFIGSDV
+929 
-940 YNDDNDKFKTTI
+940 
-952 KPSRFFTRVHE
+952 
-963 YDYIIVT
+963 
-970 HGKIDGNPNLWEIEH
+970 
-985 ITIDKNACYMVSE
+985 
-998 LLDDIGTD
+998 
-1006 KKVLLLICNPKGR
+1006 
-1019 QISGKYKNVT
+1019 
-1029 YSTNYVLDESAIPS
+1029 
-1043 NINIHDTI
+1043 
-1051 QTKISI
+1051 
-1057 IKTKIKQLQKINKRI
+1057 
-1072 NIEAVKSTSDVE
+1072 
-1084 FGFIVIRN
+1084 
-1092 TNKKNLYPYLEYIKE
+1092 
-1107 NVDFRHKYTHFIIND
+1107 
-1122 YIYALESAKTIFK
+1122 
-1135 WMNKVYFNSMPETGY
+1135 
-1150 YWTYQH
+1150 
-1156 NHCPIIMTI
+1156 
-1165 YDNPVIGGAVF
+1165 
-1176 STIDEC
+1176 
-1182 ISDARDY
+1182 
-1189 LDDIYGSGEYTISIY
+1189 
-1204 KAIKGHPLPGQ
+1204 
-1215 RIRIDESTFIDSHDV
+1215 
-1230 RECMTITIPEE
+1230 
-1241 TNNLNEILME
+1241 LNEILME

-1330 PQTIDRVA
+1330 PQTIDRTA

-1410 NLIESMYRAILIN
+1410 DLIESMYRAILIN
-1423 RIGNYSLGINLTTSD
+1423 RIGNYSLGINLSTND
-1438 YQFVNNQ
+1438 YQYVNNQ

-1522 FNITINGKKFK
+1522 FNITIKDKKFK

-1543 KDKAVLFLVCNPDGK
+1543 KDKAVLFLACNPDGK

-1591 ILKEIHKHRKA
+1591 MLKDIHKHRKT

-1607 RMVINWV
+1607 KMVNNWV

-1629 VYIDNYHV
+1629 VYIDDYHV
-1637 LRMTSNKFNNISEF
+1637 LRMTSNKFNSVSEF

-1656 QIITFINNYRD
+1656 QIIAFINEYRD

-1685 MIAENGYYWATT
+1685 LIAENGYYWATT
-1697 NTNDKVLIPGFRHIN
+1697 NTNNKVLIPGFRHIN
-1712 PIVAGMVYK
+1712 PIVTGMVYK
-1721 SLDECLTDAR
+1721 SLDECLADAR

-1747 TIFKSKLGYDTPG
+1747 TVFKSKLGYDTPG

-1766 DHMVISFDQL
+1766 DQMVISFDQL

-1793 DRDQQDVISKK
+1793 DRDQQDAISKK

-1892 FDNTPGVAN
+1892 FDSTPGVAN

-1915 DKVKFFDPINESV
+1915 DKVKFFDPINESA

-1973 YSFGRKTRLT
+1973 YFFGRKTKLT

-1998 PYTNKGVTYALYCI
+1998 PYTNEGVNYALYCI

-2122 IESIRRTQQRAVQST
+2122 IESIRRAQQRAVQST
-2137 NIPVTESAVLDLN
+2137 NIPITESAVLDLN

-2247 TKQNTTVKADLK
+2247 TKQNTTVKTDLK

>member
-8 TDWHVWSI
+8 TDWHVWSV

-109 SHFPLKVEPDMINIQ
+109 SHFPLKVEPDMINIHGHLHNEK

-162 RAVHKVSEIADAK
+162 RAVHKVGEITDAK

-323 DIDDMKTEILSLYR
+323 DVDDMKTEILSLYR

-350 HSVNHSYLK
+350 HSVNPSYLK
-359 PGRDPQEILKDIF
+359 PGRDPQEILKDVF

-396 IKLSSLKKIRIT
+396 INLSSLKKVKIT

-437 YMWMN
+437 YLWMN
-442 HDDKLVC
+442 RDNKLVC

-467 EIIPEFKGHGLSKQ
+467 EILPEFKGHGLSKQ
-481 ILDFATKTMNC
+481 ILDFATKNMNC

-534 ESFAICG
+534 ESFAIGG
-541 LHNSIIKVDDQ
+541 LPNSIIKVDDQ
-552 DYGDA
+552 DYSDA

-563 DWFCDMVQ
+563 NWFCDMVQ
-571 LGSQLI
+571 LGSQMI
-577 YIKTT
+577 FIKTT

-608 VINLDMIPKNIDKFS
+608 VINLDMVPKNIDKFS
-623 LMKFICLFD
+623 LMKFVCLFD
-632 ILVTTSDQRTIEA
+632 ILVTTSNQRTIEA

-665 QLFELPEEYM
+665 QLFELPEEFM

-710 KEVDPKILISSTLK
+710 KEVDPKILISSALK
-724 NSMIACDVNN
+724 NSIIACDVNN

-749 ATYDL
+749 VTYDL

-766 QSSPFSGKKI
+766 QSSPFRGKKI
-776 TSFVDDLLDANIKI
+776 TSFVDDLLDANIKT

-856 KLSEVEFAQYMD
+856 NLSEVEFAQYMN

-896 VIIDAKSELDAKD
+896 AISNAKSKLDAED
-909 SKFCKVSTKKDG
+909 SKLCKVSTKKDG

-985 ITIDKNACYMVSE
+985 ITVDKNACYMVSE

-1029 YSTNYVLDESAIPS
+1029 YSTNYILDESAIPS

-1072 NIEAVKSTSDVE
+1072 NTEAVKSTSDVE

-1107 NVDFRHKYTHFIIND
+1107 NVDFRHRYTHFAIND
-1122 YIYALESAKTIFK
+1122 YIYALESAKTVFK
-1135 WMNKVYFNSMPETGY
+1135 WMDKIYFESMPEAGY

-1156 NHCPIIMTI
+1156 SHCPIIMTA
-1165 YDNPVIGGAVF
+1165 YDNPVVGGTVF

-1189 LDDIYGSGEYTISIY
+1189 LDDIHGSGEYTINVY
-1204 KAIKGHPLPGQ
+1204 KAVKGHPLPGQ
-1215 RIRIDESTFIDSHDV
+1215 RIRIDESAFINSHDTK
-1230 RECMTITIPEE
+1230 EGMTITVPEDD
-1241 TNNLNEILME
+1241 NLNEILME

-1278 DDQGVIAE
+1278 DDQGVIA
-1286 ATYDLEK
+1286 
-1293 YRKKYQFDSG
+1293 
-1303 KYAKE
+1303 
-1308 FINDKKLTSLIDDL
+1308 
-1322 LDANIKIS
+1322 
-1330 PQTIDRVA
+1330 
-1338 LLQVKNA
+1338 
-1345 EDLVKYFTTRIDKLT
+1345 
-1360 ISDDYIASG
+1360 
-1369 FIMATLLDTDSL
+1369 
-1381 TLDKFKDFVPI
+1381 
-1392 GLTEDQ
+1392 
-1398 FAEYMKKRISEF
+1398 
-1410 NLIESMYRAILIN
+1410 
-1423 RIGNYSLGINLTTSD
+1423 
-1438 YQFVNNQ
+1438 
-1445 FDKPNSD
+1445 
-1452 LVHIDENYSNDTV
+1452 
-1465 LYDYGD
+1465 
-1471 GFAKVYIEKNIYNAF
+1471 
-1486 KTGALK
+1486 
-1492 PSRLYTRASKFDYII
+1492 
-1507 ITHGVS
+1507 
-1513 NPSSDEWKI
+1513 
-1522 FNITINGKKFK
+1522 
-1533 DAKSLIKYLG
+1533 
-1543 KDKAVLFLVCNPDGK
+1543 
-1558 VIENY
+1558 
-1563 PKLVQGY
+1563 
-1570 TNIIFENGAYYKANV
+1570 
-1585 YDMIND
+1585 
-1591 ILKEIHKHRKA
+1591 
-1602 LKYIY
+1602 
-1607 RMVINWV
+1607 
-1614 KNLKITEY
+1614 
-1622 PNYNYPI
+1622 
-1629 VYIDNYHV
+1629 
-1637 LRMTSNKFNNISEF
+1637 
-1651 ISEGN
+1651 
-1656 QIITFINNYRD
+1656 
-1667 MLDRAKYIFEMIL
+1667 
-1680 KVYYN
+1680 
-1685 MIAENGYYWATT
+1685 
-1697 NTNDKVLIPGFRHIN
+1697 
-1712 PIVAGMVYK
+1712 
-1721 SLDECLTDAR
+1721 
-1731 EFYDTHEELI
+1731 
-1741 ESWGNI
+1741 
-1747 TIFKSKLGYDTPG
+1747 
-1760 YTKRSE
+1760 
-1766 DHMVISFDQL
+1766 
-1776 SDYLG
+1776 
-1781 NMNEDAY
+1781 EDAY

-1827 ERERKAEFKKKQKEK
+1827 ERERKAEFKKKQKDK

-1849 AKKKIAKKRE
+1849 TKKKIAKKRE
-1859 LEKKKEEFKSKFNK
+1859 LEKRKEEFKSKFNK

-1878 DISDIPYNDGSRNF
+1878 NISDIPYNDGSRNF
-1892 FDNTPGVAN
+1892 FDSTPGVAN

-1998 PYTNKGVTYALYCI
+1998 PYTNEGVTYALYCI
-2012 PVTSSQLAAMKK
+2012 PVTGSQLAAMKK

-2122 IESIRRTQQRAVQST
+2122 IESIRRTQQREVQST

-2231 VHYMINLI
+2231 VHYMIHLI

>member
-8 TDWHVWSI
+8 TDWHVWSV

-98 CDVCVINQVAF
+98 CDVCIINQVAF
-109 SHFPLKVEPDMINIQ
+109 SHFPLKVEPDMINIHGHLHSEK

-162 RAVHKVSEIADAK
+162 RAVHKVGEITDAK
-175 TGKAYDASRILYLTD
+175 TGKAYDASRVLYLTD

-323 DIDDMKTEILSLYR
+323 TVDDMKTEILSLYR

-359 PGRDPQEILKDIF
+359 PGRDPQEILKDVF

-381 AAKSEIDKDFIPKEK
+381 
-396 IKLSSLKKIRIT
+396 
-408 EELINKYKKDYPVL
+408 
-422 RHVRCKDTKEYICDG
+422 
-437 YMWMN
+437 
-442 HDDKLVC
+442 
-449 YVGSCE
+449 
-455 YTDDH
+455 
-460 TKWIVSL
+460 
-467 EIIPEFKGHGLSKQ
+467 
-481 ILDFATKTMNC
+481 
-492 KYLSVN
+492 
-498 KDNKL
+498 
-503 AKSIYDK
+503 
-510 YGFKVYTTDDNMYYM
+510 
-525 TIDPKAKIN
+525 
-534 ESFAICG
+534 FAIRG
-541 LHNSIIKVDDQ
+541 LHNSNIKVDDQ
-552 DYGDA
+552 DYGDD

-571 LGSQLI
+571 LGSQVI

-608 VINLDMIPKNIDKFS
+608 VINLDMVPENIDKFS

-694 VNDTAVDL
+694 INNTAVDL

-710 KEVDPKILISSTLK
+710 KEVDPKILISSALK

-754 SKYTDLIVPGTM
+754 SKYTDLIIPGTM

-831 ADVLWTLLFNMNNFS
+831 ADVLWTLLFNMDNFS
-846 INNWEKFIPT
+846 VNNWEKFIPT
-856 KLSEVEFAQYMD
+856 NLSEVEFAQYMD

-896 VIIDAKSELDAKD
+896 AIIDAKSELDVKD
-909 SKFCKVSTKKDG
+909 SKLCKVSTKKDG

-940 YNDDNDKFKTTI
+940 YNDNNDRFKTTI

-963 YDYIIVT
+963 YDYIIVA
-970 HGKIDGNPNLWEIEH
+970 HGKVDGNPNLWEISH
-985 ITIDKNACYMVSE
+985 ITVDKNACYMVSE

-1072 NIEAVKSTSDVE
+1072 NTEAVKSTSDVE

-1092 TNKKNLYPYLEYIKE
+1092 TNKKNLYPYLECIKA
-1107 NVDFRHKYTHFIIND
+1107 NVDFCNKYTHFAIND

-1135 WMNKVYFNSMPETGY
+1135 WMDKIYFESMSETGY

-1156 NHCPIIMTI
+1156 SHCPIIMTT
-1165 YDNPVIGGAVF
+1165 YDNPVVGGAVF

-1189 LDDIYGSGEYTISIY
+1189 LDDIHGSGEYTINVY
-1204 KAIKGHPLPGQ
+1204 KAVKGHPLPGQ
-1215 RIRIDESTFIDSHDV
+1215 RIRIDESAFIDSHDAK
-1230 RECMTITIPEE
+1230 EGMTITIPEE
-1241 TNNLNEILME
+1241 IDNLNEILME

-1286 ATYDLEK
+1286 SFVYDPK
-1293 YRKKYQFDSG
+1293 KFYKNPIDNRKFTLMIG
-1303 KYAKE
+1303 
-1308 FINDKKLTSLIDDL
+1308 DL
-1322 LDANIKIS
+1322 LEANIKIN
-1330 PQTIDRVA
+1330 PETIDRDALAQVKSTEDLKDYYNTRLSNYKNFDQNAYLGSAA
-1338 LLQVKNA
+1338 LLSN
-1345 EDLVKYFTTRIDKLT
+1345 LIYNL
-1360 ISDDYIASG
+1360 
-1369 FIMATLLDTDSL
+1369 
-1381 TLDKFKDFVPI
+1381 KDPKINVWENFVPT
-1392 GLTEDQ
+1392 GLSKQE
-1398 FAEYMKKRISEF
+1398 FASYMETRFRELDF
-1410 NLIESMYRAILIN
+1410 IESMFQKLILHNINAIKLADADSAKDIQSQ
-1423 RIGNYSLGINLTTSD
+1423 IKTLKKIVDKDPSFTTTLPD
-1438 YQFVNNQ
+1438 GTRKYTYGEGFG
-1445 FDKPNSD
+1445 
-1452 LVHIDENYSNDTV
+1452 TV
-1465 LYDYGD
+1465 YVGS
-1471 GFAKVYIEKNIYNAF
+1471 NIYNDPIGF
-1486 KTGALK
+1486 EVSK
-1492 PSRLYTRASKFDYII
+1492 PSRFIGQAALYDIIVVNHGKVNEFDNTWQMDPIYIN
-1507 ITHGVS
+1507 T
-1513 NPSSDEWKI
+1513 SD
-1522 FNITINGKKFK
+1522 GYKKLTTV
-1533 DAKSLIKYLG
+1533 DILMKYLG
-1543 KDKAVLFLVCNPDGK
+1543 KKAKVLLLICNPDGK
-1558 VIENY
+1558 ILREYTNVNY
-1563 PKLVQGY
+1563 PKTRVYLESAEAISDYGIHESIMDVITIIKIKQKSLDSVRKRVKKWYKKNNINKSNHNFGY
-1570 TNIIFENGAYYKANV
+1570 LKFYVTKPISLLGKIDDRSTPQLISEITNTPEF
-1585 YDMIND
+1585 DMVIDLFDEYIYFLN
-1591 ILKEIHKHRKA
+1591 IAKEIFKA
-1602 LKYIY
+1602 VDKIY
-1607 RMVINWV
+1607 FKSIPE
-1614 KNLKITEY
+1614 T
-1622 PNYNYPI
+1622 
-1629 VYIDNYHV
+1629 
-1637 LRMTSNKFNNISEF
+1637 
-1651 ISEGN
+1651 
-1656 QIITFINNYRD
+1656 
-1667 MLDRAKYIFEMIL
+1667 
-1680 KVYYN
+1680 
-1685 MIAENGYYWATT
+1685 GYYWIHPVQAIGPNPLYCLSITY
-1697 NTNDKVLIPGFRHIN
+1697 GN
-1712 PIVAGMVYK
+1712 PIIRGMK
-1721 SLDECLTDAR
+1721 FNTIDEC
-1731 EFYDTHEELI
+1731 I
-1741 ESWGNI
+1741 EDIKEYASINDL
-1747 TIFKSKLGYDTPG
+1747 KSDVMIYETSNNQYLPGLGIDCGECVTRVTVDKP
-1760 YTKRSE
+1760 
-1766 DHMVISFDQL
+1766 I
-1776 SDYLG
+1776 
-1781 NMNEDAY
+1781 NEDAY

-1827 ERERKAEFKKKQKEK
+1827 ERERKAEFKKKQKDK

-1892 FDNTPGVAN
+1892 FDSTPGVAN

-1915 DKVKFFDPINESV
+1915 DKVKFFDPINESA

-1998 PYTNKGVTYALYCI
+1998 PYTNEGVTYALYCI

-2122 IESIRRTQQRAVQST
+2122 IESIRRAQQRAVQST

>member
-8 TDWHVWSI
+8 TDWHVWSA
-16 GHTPHHP
+16 GHTSHHP

-109 SHFPLKVEPDMINIQ
+109 SHFPLKVEPDMINIHGHLHNEK

-162 RAVHKVSEIADAK
+162 RAVHKVGEITDAK

-208 EVSTTYLMSLSTVD
+208 EVSTTYLISLSTVD

-323 DIDDMKTEILSLYR
+323 NVDDMKTEILSLYR

-350 HSVNHSYLK
+350 RSVNHSYLK
-359 PGRDPQEILKDIF
+359 PGRDPQEILKDVF

-381 AAKSEIDKDFIPKEK
+381 
-396 IKLSSLKKIRIT
+396 
-408 EELINKYKKDYPVL
+408 
-422 RHVRCKDTKEYICDG
+422 
-437 YMWMN
+437 
-442 HDDKLVC
+442 
-449 YVGSCE
+449 
-455 YTDDH
+455 
-460 TKWIVSL
+460 
-467 EIIPEFKGHGLSKQ
+467 
-481 ILDFATKTMNC
+481 
-492 KYLSVN
+492 
-498 KDNKL
+498 
-503 AKSIYDK
+503 
-510 YGFKVYTTDDNMYYM
+510 
-525 TIDPKAKIN
+525 
-534 ESFAICG
+534 FAIGG

-557 GLVSCI
+557 GLVSSI
-563 DWFCDMVQ
+563 NWFCDMVQ
-571 LGSQLI
+571 LGSQVI
-577 YIKTT
+577 CIKTT

-608 VINLDMIPKNIDKFS
+608 VINLDMVPKNIDKFS

-694 VNDTAVDL
+694 INNTAVDL

-710 KEVDPKILISSTLK
+710 KEVDPKILISSALK

-734 ESAMSQYECLLSLNE
+734 ESAMSQYEFLLSLNE

-754 SKYTDLIVPGTM
+754 EKYNRLVG
-766 QSSPFSGKKI
+766 GKLESQTNLPMKKL
-776 TSFVDDLLDANIKI
+776 TTFMDDLLDANIKI

-796 KIALKQVKSAQD
+796 KVALKQCKTAND
-808 LVDYYNSRLESFTDY
+808 LINYYKGRLSEYIDPRKP
-823 SSGSYLGS
+823 GYLGS
-831 ADVLWTLLFNMNNFS
+831 AYTLALLLNNIKDPE
-846 INNWEKFIPT
+846 INVWENFVPT
-856 KLSEVEFAQYMD
+856 GLSDKQFAEYMD
-868 KRFAELDEI
+868 MRFAELDDI
-877 EKMYQDIMIN
+877 EKLYQKVILN
-887 NIGAMRLSE
+887 NIGSYKMS
-896 VIIDAKSELDAKD
+896 IGNAKSFMDD
-909 SKFCKVSTKKDG
+909 QTSDDWVKVTTSKDG
-921 TVVYDYGK
+921 TKVYDYQQDGF
-929 DLGKVFIGSDV
+929 GKVYVNANI
-940 YNDDNDKFKTTI
+940 YRKNYAII
-952 KPSRFFTRVHE
+952 KPSRLFSRAKE
-963 YDYIIVT
+963 YDYIIIT
-970 HGKIDGNPNLWEIEH
+970 HGLESPPNNPSLWKIEH
-985 ITIDKNACYMVSE
+985 VSINNTPCYTVQELIDT
-998 LLDDIGTD
+998 IGTTD
-1006 KKVLLLICNPKGR
+1006 KILLLICNPN
-1019 QISGKYKNVT
+1019 GKKLHNKYQNVT
-1029 YSTNYVLDESAIPS
+1029 YATTDVLMESALFNS
-1043 NINIHDTI
+1043 KLDIHADI
-1051 QTKISI
+1051 MDRVSI
-1057 IKTKIKQLQKINKRI
+1057 IKSQIKSLKRQKKTITKWLDENPETKFISNKFKFLWIDHSINKLHLPTITELPNMISKRDSI
-1072 NIEAVKSTSDVE
+1072 IITIDQYMTMLEAAKVIFRSMDNIYY
-1084 FGFIVIRN
+1084 N
-1092 TNKKNLYPYLEYIKE
+1092 TIP
-1107 NVDFRHKYTHFIIND
+1107 
-1122 YIYALESAKTIFK
+1122 ES
-1135 WMNKVYFNSMPETGY
+1135 GY
-1150 YWTYQH
+1150 YWLYDSIPNLPVL
-1156 NHCPIIMTI
+1156 NHRYSNPIVTGM
-1165 YDNPVIGGAVF
+1165 VF
-1176 STIDEC
+1176 STIENC
-1182 ISDARDY
+1182 ISDAEEYSQYMDI
-1189 LDDIYGSGEYTISIY
+1189 DPVTHTKNNDPSIDIYEA
-1204 KAIKGHPLPGQ
+1204 KRGHALPGNCNY
-1215 RIRIDESTFIDSHDV
+1215 INENKSIGYGEFIKST
-1230 RECMTITIPEE
+1230 TITQKDD
-1241 TNNLNEILME
+1241 LNEILME

-1278 DDQGVIAE
+1278 DDQGVMAE
-1286 ATYDLEK
+1286 AVYNFDK
-1293 YRKKYQFDSG
+1293 YRELYNFDEG
-1303 KYAKE
+1303 KYKDS
-1308 FINDKKLTSLIDDL
+1308 FKGDTKLTSLVEDL
-1322 LDANIKIS
+1322 LDANIKVS
-1330 PQTIDRVA
+1330 PESIDRVA
-1338 LLQVKNA
+1338 LSNVKSA
-1345 EDLVKYFTTRIDKLT
+1345 ESLVKYFSERIEDLT
-1360 ISDDYIASG
+1360 ESDSFVASG
-1369 FIMATLLDTDSL
+1369 FIFATLLNNTNGSMNL
-1381 TLDKFKDFVPI
+1381 EKFSDFVPTN
-1392 GLTEDQ
+1392 LNEDE
-1398 FAEYMKKRISEF
+1398 FSKYMEKRF
-1410 NLIESMYRAILIN
+1410 NELKLIDSIYQEILKNNIANYALGVSLSSDDILKAKTIIDSDKTIINTNYAI
-1423 RIGNYSLGINLTTSD
+1423 
-1438 YQFVNNQ
+1438 
-1445 FDKPNSD
+1445 
-1452 LVHIDENYSNDTV
+1452 DTV
-1465 LYDYGD
+1465 KYSYGD
-1471 GFAKVYIEKNIYNAF
+1471 GFATVFINKNIYNQYGSL
-1486 KTGALK
+1486 TLK
-1492 PSRLYTRASKFDYII
+1492 PSRLYGRASMYDYII
-1507 ITHGVS
+1507 ITHGKS
-1513 NPSSDEWKI
+1513 DPSSGKWKVEP
-1522 FNITINGKKFK
+1522 ITINRRTFI
-1533 DAKSLIKYLG
+1533 DAKSIVSYLG
-1543 KDKAVLFLVCNPDGK
+1543 KNASVLFLICNPDGK
-1558 VIENY
+1558 LIEGY
-1563 PKLVQGY
+1563 PKLTY
-1570 TNIIFENGAYYKANV
+1570 SKTNTLFEKV
-1585 YDMIND
+1585 SLIKSYDMINKTID
-1591 ILKEIHKHRKA
+1591 HLNKRKRQLKTIYNIFNKWYYKHRPISYP
-1602 LKYIY
+1602 KYVYPQIEFTRY
-1607 RMVINWV
+1607 SELTLRKVKFTDVNEFYSVGNSILSTIN
-1614 KNLKITEY
+1614 K
-1622 PNYNYPI
+1622 
-1629 VYIDNYHV
+1629 
-1637 LRMTSNKFNNISEF
+1637 
-1651 ISEGN
+1651 
-1656 QIITFINNYRD
+1656 YRD
-1667 MLDRAKYIFEMIL
+1667 MLTKSIYILRLFI

-1685 MIAENGYYWATT
+1685 LIPENGYYWIAERL
-1697 NTNDKVLIPGFRHIN
+1697 NKKILIPGISTIN
-1712 PIVAGMVYK
+1712 PFIVGNV
-1721 SLDECLTDAR
+1721 STLEECYQEIL
-1731 EFYDTHEELI
+1731 EFYENDDSLI
-1741 ESWGNI
+1741 EHWGDIAIYKNHKNSD
-1747 TIFKSKLGYDTPG
+1747 TICTNECTRTTFNSL
-1760 YTKRSE
+1760 
-1766 DHMVISFDQL
+1766 I
-1776 SDYLG
+1776 
-1781 NMNEDAY
+1781 NEDAY

-1827 ERERKAEFKKKQKEK
+1827 ERERKAEFKKKQKDR

-1878 DISDIPYNDGSRNF
+1878 DISDIPYNDGSCNF
-1892 FDNTPGVAN
+1892 FDSTPGVAN
-1901 ADFVNETGYKFEML
+1901 ADFVNETGYKFEIL
-1915 DKVKFFDPINESV
+1915 DKIKFFDPINESA

-1949 AIKKAT
+1949 VIKKAT

-1998 PYTNKGVTYALYCI
+1998 PYTNEDVTYALYCI

-2036 RYDFAGLFKNFFGIA
+2036 KYDFAGLFKNFFGIA

-2122 IESIRRTQQRAVQST
+2122 IESIRRAQQRAVQST
-2137 NIPVTESAVLDLN
+2137 NIPITESAVLDLN

-2156 EAIFNY
+2156 EVIFNY

-2231 VHYMINLI
+2231 VYYMINLI

-2282 RNPQF
+2282 HNPQF

>member
-1 MKSVWVG
+1 MKNVWVG

-84 ETDYFYRDIGFDEV
+84 ETNYFYRDIGFDEV

-109 SHFPLKVEPDMINIQ
+109 SHFPLKVEPDMINIHGHLHTEK

-142 KHPIEISELIQNAYD
+142 KHPVEISELIQGAYD

-162 RAVHKVSEIADAK
+162 RAVHRVGEITDAK
-175 TGKAYDASRILYLTD
+175 TGKVYDTSRVLYLTD

-195 MLKPVDEAFVGND
+195 MLKPIDEAFVGND

-227 LKWIR
+227 LKWVR

-295 FNYWVDLDDSVT
+295 FNYWVELDDSVT

-350 HSVNHSYLK
+350 HSVNPSYLK
-359 PGRDPQEILKDIF
+359 PGRDPQEILKDVF

-381 AAKSEIDKDFIPKEK
+381 
-396 IKLSSLKKIRIT
+396 
-408 EELINKYKKDYPVL
+408 
-422 RHVRCKDTKEYICDG
+422 
-437 YMWMN
+437 
-442 HDDKLVC
+442 
-449 YVGSCE
+449 
-455 YTDDH
+455 
-460 TKWIVSL
+460 
-467 EIIPEFKGHGLSKQ
+467 
-481 ILDFATKTMNC
+481 
-492 KYLSVN
+492 
-498 KDNKL
+498 
-503 AKSIYDK
+503 
-510 YGFKVYTTDDNMYYM
+510 
-525 TIDPKAKIN
+525 
-534 ESFAICG
+534 FAICG
-541 LHNSIIKVDDQ
+541 LPHCIIKVDDQ
-552 DYGDA
+552 EYGDA

-563 DWFCDMVQ
+563 DWFCDNVQ
-571 LGSQLI
+571 LGNQLI
-577 YIKTT
+577 HIKTT

-598 LGGRGVDYSY
+598 LGGRGIDYSY
-608 VINLDMIPKNIDKFS
+608 VINLDMVPKNIDKFS

-632 ILVTTSDQRTIEA
+632 ILVITSNQRTIEA
-645 GCPNALCAAIAYWYS
+645 GCSNALCAAIAYWYS

-694 VNDTAVDL
+694 INNTAVDL

-710 KEVDPKILISSTLK
+710 KEVDPKILISSALK

-754 SKYTDLIVPGTM
+754 EKYNRLIG
-766 QSSPFSGKKI
+766 GKLESQTNLPMKKL
-776 TSFVDDLLDANIKI
+776 TTFMDDLLDANIKV

-796 KIALKQVKSAQD
+796 KVALKQCKTAND
-808 LVDYYNSRLESFTDY
+808 LINYYKNRLSEYIDPRKP
-823 SSGSYLGS
+823 GYLGS
-831 ADVLWTLLFNMNNFS
+831 AYTLALLLNNLKDPE
-846 INNWEKFIPT
+846 INVWENFVPT
-856 KLSEVEFAQYMD
+856 RLSDKQFAEYMD
-868 KRFAELDEI
+868 MRFAELDDI
-877 EKMYQDIMIN
+877 EKLYQKVILN
-887 NIGAMRLSE
+887 NIGSYKMS
-896 VIIDAKSELDAKD
+896 IGDAKSFMDD
-909 SKFCKVSTKKDG
+909 QTSDDWVKVTTSKDG
-921 TVVYDYGK
+921 TKVYDYQQDGF
-929 DLGKVFIGSDV
+929 GKVYVNADI
-940 YNDDNDKFKTTI
+940 YRKNYAII
-952 KPSRFFTRVHE
+952 KPSRLFSQAKE
-963 YDYIIVT
+963 YDYIIIT
-970 HGKIDGNPNLWEIEH
+970 HDLGSTSDDPSLWKIEH
-985 ITIDKNACYMVSE
+985 ISINNTPCYTVQELIDT
-998 LLDDIGTD
+998 IGTTD
-1006 KKVLLLICNPKGR
+1006 KVLLLICNPN
-1019 QISGKYKNVT
+1019 GKKLHNKYQNVT
-1029 YSTNYVLDESAIPS
+1029 YATTDVLMESALFNSKLDIHADIMDRVSIVKSQIKSLKRQKKTITKWLNENPETKFIS
-1043 NINIHDTI
+1043 NKFKFLWIDYSSNKLHLPTI
-1051 QTKISI
+1051 TELPNMMSKRDSI
-1057 IKTKIKQLQKINKRI
+1057 IVTIDQYMTMLEAAKVIFRSMD
-1072 NIEAVKSTSDVE
+1072 NIYY
-1084 FGFIVIRN
+1084 N
-1092 TNKKNLYPYLEYIKE
+1092 TIP
-1107 NVDFRHKYTHFIIND
+1107 
-1122 YIYALESAKTIFK
+1122 ES
-1135 WMNKVYFNSMPETGY
+1135 GY
-1150 YWTYQH
+1150 YWLYDSIPNLPVL
-1156 NHCPIIMTI
+1156 NHRYSNPIVTGMI
-1165 YDNPVIGGAVF
+1165 F
-1176 STIDEC
+1176 STIENC
-1182 ISDARDY
+1182 ISDAEEYSQYMDI
-1189 LDDIYGSGEYTISIY
+1189 DPVTHIKNNDPSIDIYEA
-1204 KAIKGHPLPGQ
+1204 KRGHALPGNYNHMNENKS
-1215 RIRIDESTFIDSHDV
+1215 IGYGEFIKST
-1230 RECMTITIPEE
+1230 TITQKDD
-1241 TNNLNEILME
+1241 LNEILME
-1251 PEDAHLF
+1251 PEDVHLF

-1278 DDQGVIAE
+1278 DDQGVIA
-1286 ATYDLEK
+1286 
-1293 YRKKYQFDSG
+1293 
-1303 KYAKE
+1303 
-1308 FINDKKLTSLIDDL
+1308 
-1322 LDANIKIS
+1322 
-1330 PQTIDRVA
+1330 
-1338 LLQVKNA
+1338 
-1345 EDLVKYFTTRIDKLT
+1345 
-1360 ISDDYIASG
+1360 
-1369 FIMATLLDTDSL
+1369 
-1381 TLDKFKDFVPI
+1381 
-1392 GLTEDQ
+1392 
-1398 FAEYMKKRISEF
+1398 
-1410 NLIESMYRAILIN
+1410 
-1423 RIGNYSLGINLTTSD
+1423 
-1438 YQFVNNQ
+1438 
-1445 FDKPNSD
+1445 
-1452 LVHIDENYSNDTV
+1452 
-1465 LYDYGD
+1465 
-1471 GFAKVYIEKNIYNAF
+1471 
-1486 KTGALK
+1486 
-1492 PSRLYTRASKFDYII
+1492 
-1507 ITHGVS
+1507 
-1513 NPSSDEWKI
+1513 
-1522 FNITINGKKFK
+1522 
-1533 DAKSLIKYLG
+1533 
-1543 KDKAVLFLVCNPDGK
+1543 
-1558 VIENY
+1558 
-1563 PKLVQGY
+1563 
-1570 TNIIFENGAYYKANV
+1570 
-1585 YDMIND
+1585 
-1591 ILKEIHKHRKA
+1591 
-1602 LKYIY
+1602 
-1607 RMVINWV
+1607 
-1614 KNLKITEY
+1614 
-1622 PNYNYPI
+1622 
-1629 VYIDNYHV
+1629 
-1637 LRMTSNKFNNISEF
+1637 
-1651 ISEGN
+1651 
-1656 QIITFINNYRD
+1656 
-1667 MLDRAKYIFEMIL
+1667 
-1680 KVYYN
+1680 
-1685 MIAENGYYWATT
+1685 
-1697 NTNDKVLIPGFRHIN
+1697 
-1712 PIVAGMVYK
+1712 
-1721 SLDECLTDAR
+1721 
-1731 EFYDTHEELI
+1731 
-1741 ESWGNI
+1741 
-1747 TIFKSKLGYDTPG
+1747 
-1760 YTKRSE
+1760 
-1766 DHMVISFDQL
+1766 
-1776 SDYLG
+1776 
-1781 NMNEDAY
+1781 EDAY

-1816 EIKYREEREKA
+1816 EIKYQEERKKA

-1849 AKKKIAKKRE
+1849 AKKKIVKKRE

-1892 FDNTPGVAN
+1892 FDSTPGVAN

-1915 DKVKFFDPINESV
+1915 DKVKFFDSINESA

-1941 HTGTLLAN
+1941 HTGTLFAN

-1965 FDSSLKNM
+1965 FDSGLKNM
-1973 YSFGRKTRLT
+1973 YSFGRKTKLT

-1998 PYTNKGVTYALYCI
+1998 PYTNEGVTYALYCI

-2122 IESIRRTQQRAVQST
+2122 IESIRRAQQRAVQST

-2162 QMATMDESAYQN
+2162 QMATMNESAYQN

-2231 VHYMINLI
+2231 VHYMIHLI

-2247 TKQNTTVKADLK
+2247 TKQNTTVKTDLK